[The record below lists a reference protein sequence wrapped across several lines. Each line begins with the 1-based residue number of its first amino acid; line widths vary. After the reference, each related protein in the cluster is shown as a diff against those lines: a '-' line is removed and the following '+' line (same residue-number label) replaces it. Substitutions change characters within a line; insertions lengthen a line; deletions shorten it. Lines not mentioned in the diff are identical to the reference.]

1 MADKLAVI
9 QSEKTVEELNNIS
22 ESVDKLVGSFNALIK
37 VSGEFKTGMSTPKDL
52 IESTK
57 ALNALYRENV
67 ANIKALEIANS
78 QLAAAKAKLVKLEQ
92 QQAQTAKVINTSTT
106 TQANG
111 VSQLAGAFDELNQK
125 YLAAKKNAMDMG
137 VQHGIASKQFT
148 DAVAV
153 ASKYGNAL
161 NQLDTAMRNYNSN
174 INKSTGGMLGIN
186 MQMQQVIR
194 EAPNFGMDLRLGIAA
209 LSNNLPYLA
218 DAISNVREQNKALKL
233 EFIQSA
239 KAAEAEAIA
248 KARATGAS
256 EARALAL
263 GAEARAQVMANYEA
277 MKSPSLMKQIA
288 SSIFNWQTMLVLGIT
303 VLVMYS
309 KEISEFIKNLGNANN
324 VMQVS
329 NDIRKGLV
337 EMQKEANR
345 NYATEQIHLKN
356 LVTSIK
362 NENLSKQQRLVAVK
376 ELQELYPKVFGNMTK
391 EEILSSN
398 LTKQYN
404 LLTEAIKAKTMA
416 SAIEGKMVDLQNTKL
431 ESELKTKEKIAEYT
445 TKAKALESGNS
456 DKIGVFEQLQDE
468 ARMAQMGIFVD
479 FNLGGKKGDLA
490 LAKAYRELAKKEIEA
505 FKAEREVV
513 NKSIEDLNKK
523 YQKNTKIGF
532 ISTPNTKEPKAKK
545 DNTKS
550 DADRANR
557 ESLEALKQQYKDQKD
572 AIENKYKLQLKAVE
586 DNIKL
591 AKDDPYLS
599 SVEKNQKQMEL
610 YNQMININKEY
621 YDKLIENAKDY
632 NSKAKLNPIAS
643 PNDFINTTD
652 FMTNR
657 DTEAQGYQTAQTG
670 LANQL
675 PEDAK
680 KDLDY
685 EVKLLELAQ
694 EKGFEEAKLV
704 VLGNQRITQREREYQ
719 LAILENQQK
728 VEAINKNTEQLN
740 LEKSALEKK
749 DKLTRDEKMRLEEI
763 NAILAKNTNEIA
775 LTNREIEN
783 LKTERLIEQL
793 RPIAD
798 IIKDTFRSMGLDKTA
813 DEFDSFYQAI
823 LNKNA
828 TFAEKFQESMEL
840 VGAFASD
847 MIAQQTEKT
856 IANLD
861 EQLKASQSATEQELG
876 FIQSRLDM
884 MNAIEDAT
892 KEQIAERNALE
903 DEARTIRE
911 QQLQKEKLIEA
922 QKARA
927 MQKAQA
933 QQTLI
938 AGFQAALLAYSSQLI
953 PGDPTSPIR
962 GAIASATTLEFAALQ
977 AALIMSKNPVPQYF
991 VGRKDGKEEIAWT
1004 QEKGREII
1012 TDRSGKIKSL
1022 GSDDGAVLTKLS
1034 AGDRVYTA
1042 SETAKILSEMEGMP
1056 KVGNELYRKIAKRD
1070 VSPIFIQNE
1079 KIDYDQ
1085 LAQKVGEKFEQVSKK
1100 YDKIAYFEDENGNMF
1115 SQKGGQFP
1123 VFRGKKRKQSIVINT
1138 PRNER
1143 N

>member
-1 MADKLAVI
+1 
-9 QSEKTVEELNNIS
+9 
-22 ESVDKLVGSFNALIK
+22 
-37 VSGEFKTGMSTPKDL
+37 
-52 IESTK
+52 
-57 ALNALYRENV
+57 
-67 ANIKALEIANS
+67 
-78 QLAAAKAKLVKLEQ
+78 
-92 QQAQTAKVINTSTT
+92 
-106 TQANG
+106 
-111 VSQLAGAFDELNQK
+111 
-125 YLAAKKNAMDMG
+125 
-137 VQHGIASKQFT
+137 
-148 DAVAV
+148 
-153 ASKYGNAL
+153 
-161 NQLDTAMRNYNSN
+161 
-174 INKSTGGMLGIN
+174 ML
-186 MQMQQVIR
+186 
-194 EAPNFGMDLRLGIAA
+194 
-209 LSNNLPYLA
+209 
-218 DAISNVREQNKALKL
+218 K
-233 EFIQSA
+233 
-239 KAAEAEAIA
+239 IA
-248 KARATGAS
+248 KA
-256 EARALAL
+256 
-263 GAEARAQVMANYEA
+263 Y
-277 MKSPSLMKQIA
+277 
-288 SSIFNWQTMLVLGIT
+288 
-303 VLVMYS
+303 Y
-309 KEISEFIKNLGNANN
+309 
-324 VMQVS
+324 
-329 NDIRKGLV
+329 V
-337 EMQKEANR
+337 EGQK
-345 NYATEQIHLKN
+345 
-356 LVTSIK
+356 
-362 NENLSKQQRLVAVK
+362 
-376 ELQELYPKVFGNMTK
+376 
-391 EEILSSN
+391 
-398 LTKQYN
+398 
-404 LLTEAIKAKTMA
+404 
-416 SAIEGKMVDLQNTKL
+416 IEGVD
-431 ESELKTKEKIAEYT
+431 KTKT
-445 TKAKALESGNS
+445 TKPKS
-456 DKIGVFEQLQDE
+456 D
-468 ARMAQMGIFVD
+468 
-479 FNLGGKKGDLA
+479 
-490 LAKAYRELAKKEIEA
+490 
-505 FKAEREVV
+505 
-513 NKSIEDLNKK
+513 
-523 YQKNTKIGF
+523 
-532 ISTPNTKEPKAKK
+532 
-545 DNTKS
+545 KS

-643 PNDFINTTD
+643 PNDFVNTTD

-719 LAILENQQK
+719 LAILENLQK
-728 VEAINKNTEQLN
+728 IEAINKNTEQLN

-798 IIKDTFRSMGLDKTA
+798 IIKDTFRSMGLSKTA

-847 MIAQQTEKT
+847 MIAQQTERT

-903 DEARTIRE
+903 DEARVIRE

-927 MQKAQA
+927 RQRASA
-933 QQTLI
+933 QQALI
-938 AGFQAALLAYSSQLI
+938 NGGLAATQTMAQLGFPLGVVPAALALAF
-953 PGDPTSPIR
+953 G
-962 GAIASATTLEFAALQ
+962 GLQ
-977 AALIMSKNPVPQYF
+977 AALIMSRNPVPKYF

-1056 KVGNELYRKIAKRD
+1056 QVGNELYRKIAKRD

-1079 KIDYDQ
+1079 KIDYEQ

>member
-9 QSEKTVEELNNIS
+9 QSQETINELNRIS
-22 ESVDKLVGSFNALIK
+22 DSVDKLIGSFNQLIE
-37 VSGEFKTGMSTPKDL
+37 VSGKFNKGMGTPKEL

-57 ALNALYRENV
+57 QLNALYSENV
-67 ANIKALEIANS
+67 ANIKALEIANN
-78 QLAAAKAKLVKLEQ
+78 QLASAKAKLVKLEQ
-92 QQAQTAKVINTSTT
+92 QQAQTAKVINTSTA
-106 TQANG
+106 TQAKG
-111 VSQLAGAFDELNQK
+111 ASQLAGAFDELNQK

-174 INKSTGGMLGIN
+174 INKSTGGMLGLN

-218 DAISNVREQNKALKL
+218 DAISNVREQNKAMKL
-233 EFIQSA
+233 EFTQSA
-239 KAAEAEAIA
+239 KAAEADAIA

-277 MKSPSLMKQIA
+277 MKSPSLMKQVA
-288 SSIFNWQTMLVLGIT
+288 ASIFNWQTLLILGIT
-303 VLVMYS
+303 LLVMYS
-309 KEISEFIKNLGNANN
+309 KEISEWAKNLGNANKAMKVSAEVTKDFN
-324 VMQVS
+324 EAKKEGHKNASQELASAKMLYFVMKDETVA
-329 NDIRKGLV
+329 RKDRL
-337 EMQKEANR
+337 EA
-345 NYATEQIHLKN
+345 AK
-356 LVTSIK
+356 K
-362 NENLSKQQRLVAVK
+362 
-376 ELQELYPKVFGNMTK
+376 LQELYPRIFGNMSQEQMLVGNTAKQYQELEKAIISAAIAEGIRNKISDATNKFLDK
-391 EEILSSN
+391 EEEN
-398 LTKQYN
+398 LKKVGNAKIELENAKNFQGQNRSRQIVTPMGAF
-404 LLTEAIKAKTMA
+404 TENVPKEELINNANNKLK
-416 SAIEGKMVDLQNTKL
+416 IERDARQKDINDYRSYVNGM
-431 ESELKTKEKIAEYT
+431 LKI
-445 TKAKALESGNS
+445 
-456 DKIGVFEQLQDE
+456 
-468 ARMAQMGIFVD
+468 
-479 FNLGGKKGDLA
+479 
-490 LAKAYRELAKKEIEA
+490 AKAYYVEGQKIEGVDKTKTAKP
-505 FKAEREVV
+505 
-513 NKSIEDLNKK
+513 KSD
-523 YQKNTKIGF
+523 
-532 ISTPNTKEPKAKK
+532 
-545 DNTKS
+545 KS

-621 YDKLIENAKDY
+621 YDKLIQNAKDY

-643 PNDFINTTD
+643 PNDFVNTTD

-719 LAILENQQK
+719 LAILENLQK
-728 VEAINKNTEQLN
+728 IEAINKNTEQLN

-763 NAILAKNTNEIA
+763 NAILAENTNEIA

-783 LKTERLIEQL
+783 IKTERLIEQL
-793 RPIAD
+793 RPIAN

-813 DEFDSFYQAI
+813 DEFDSFYQTI

-847 MIAQQTEKT
+847 MIAQQTERT

-927 MQKAQA
+927 QQRASA
-933 QQTLI
+933 QQALI
-938 AGFQAALLAYSSQLI
+938 NGGLAATQTMAQLGFPLGVVPAALALAF
-953 PGDPTSPIR
+953 G
-962 GAIASATTLEFAALQ
+962 GLQ

-991 VGRKDGKEEIAWT
+991 VGRKDGKEEVAWT

-1056 KVGNELYRKIAKRD
+1056 KVGSELYRKIAKRD

-1079 KIDYDQ
+1079 SIDYDQ

-1100 YDKIAYFEDENGNMF
+1100 YDKIAYFEDEKGNMF

-1123 VFRGKKRKQSIVINT
+1123 VFRGKKRKRSIVINT

>member
-1 MADKLAVI
+1 MDKLAVI
-9 QSEKTVEELNNIS
+9 QSEATKAELEEIS
-22 ESVDKLVGSFNALIK
+22 KSVDKLIGSFNQLIE
-37 VSGEFKTGMSTPKDL
+37 VSGKFNKGMGTPKEL
-52 IESTK
+52 IDSTK
-57 ALNALYRENV
+57 ELNALYRENV
-67 ANIKALEIANS
+67 KNIKALEIANS
-78 QLAAAKAKLVKLEQ
+78 QLASAKAKLVKLEQ
-92 QQAQTAKVINTSTT
+92 QQAQTAKVINTSTA
-106 TQANG
+106 TQAKG
-111 VSQLAGAFDELNQK
+111 AYQLAGAFDELNQK

-137 VQHGIASKQFT
+137 VQHGIASNQFT

-174 INKSTGGMLGIN
+174 INKSTGGMLGLN

-218 DAISNVREQNKALKL
+218 DAISNVREQNKAMKL
-233 EFIQSA
+233 EFTQSA
-239 KAAEAEAIA
+239 KAAELDAIA
-248 KARATGAS
+248 KAKATGAS

-277 MKSPSLMKQIA
+277 MKSPSLMKQVA
-288 SSIFNWQTMLVLGIT
+288 ASIFNWQTLLVLGIT

-309 KEISEFIKNLGNANN
+309 KEISEW
-324 VMQVS
+324 S
-329 NDIRKGLV
+329 
-337 EMQKEANR
+337 
-345 NYATEQIHLKN
+345 KN
-356 LVTSIK
+356 LVNANKAMKVSAEVTKDFNDAKKEGHK
-362 NENLSKQQRLVAVK
+362 NASQELASAKMLYFVMKDETVARKDRLEAAK
-376 ELQELYPKVFGNMTK
+376 KLQELYPRIFGNMSQEQMLVGNTAKQYQELEKAIISAAIAEGIRNKISDATNKFLDK
-391 EEILSSN
+391 EEEN
-398 LTKQYN
+398 LKKVGNAKIELENAKNFQGQNRSRQIVTQMGAF
-404 LLTEAIKAKTMA
+404 TENVPKEELINNANNKLKIERDARQKDINDYRSYVNGMLKIARAYYVEGQK
-416 SAIEGKMVDLQNTKL
+416 IEGVD
-431 ESELKTKEKIAEYT
+431 KTKT
-445 TKAKALESGNS
+445 AKPKS
-456 DKIGVFEQLQDE
+456 D
-468 ARMAQMGIFVD
+468 
-479 FNLGGKKGDLA
+479 
-490 LAKAYRELAKKEIEA
+490 
-505 FKAEREVV
+505 
-513 NKSIEDLNKK
+513 
-523 YQKNTKIGF
+523 
-532 ISTPNTKEPKAKK
+532 
-545 DNTKS
+545 KS

-610 YNQMININKEY
+610 YSQMININKEY

-643 PNDFINTTD
+643 PNDFVNTTD

-694 EKGFEEAKLV
+694 EKGFEEAKLA

-719 LAILENQQK
+719 LAILENLQK

-763 NAILAKNTNEIA
+763 NAILAKNTNEIE

-798 IIKDTFRSMGLDKTA
+798 IIKDTFRSMGLGKTA
-813 DEFDSFYQAI
+813 DEFDSFYQTI

-847 MIAQQTEKT
+847 MIAQQTERT
-856 IANLD
+856 IASLD

-903 DEARTIRE
+903 DEARVIRE
-911 QQLQKEKLIEA
+911 QQLQKEKLIGA

-933 QQTLI
+933 QQALI
-938 AGFQAALLAYSSQLI
+938 AGFQAAILAYSSQLI

-962 GAIASATTLEFAALQ
+962 GAIASAATLGFAALQ

-1034 AGDRVYTA
+1034 AGDIVYTA

-1123 VFRGKKRKQSIVINT
+1123 IFRGKKRKQSIVINT

>member
-9 QSEKTVEELNNIS
+9 QSEKTVEELGKIS
-22 ESVDKLVGSFNALIK
+22 ESVDNLIGSFNKLIE
-37 VSGEFKTGMSTPKDL
+37 VSGKFNKGMGTPKEL
-52 IESTK
+52 IDSTK
-57 ALNALYRENV
+57 ELNALYRENV
-67 ANIKALEIANS
+67 KNIKALEIANS
-78 QLAAAKAKLVKLEQ
+78 QLASAKAKLVKLEE
-92 QQAQTAKVINTSTT
+92 QQAQTAKVINTSTA
-106 TQANG
+106 TQAKG
-111 VSQLAGAFDELNQK
+111 ASQLAGAFDELNQK

-174 INKSTGGMLGIN
+174 INKSTGGMLGLN

-218 DAISNVREQNKALKL
+218 DAISNVREQNKAMKL
-233 EFIQSA
+233 EFTQSA
-239 KAAEAEAIA
+239 KAAELDAIA
-248 KARATGAS
+248 KAKATGAS

-277 MKSPSLMKQIA
+277 MKSPSLMKQVA
-288 SSIFNWQTMLVLGIT
+288 ASIFNWQTMLVLGIT

-309 KEISEFIKNLGNANN
+309 KEISEWAKNLGNANKAMKVSSEVTKDFN
-324 VMQVS
+324 EAKKEGHKNASQELASAKMLYFVMKDETVA
-329 NDIRKGLV
+329 RKDRL
-337 EMQKEANR
+337 EA
-345 NYATEQIHLKN
+345 AK
-356 LVTSIK
+356 K
-362 NENLSKQQRLVAVK
+362 
-376 ELQELYPKVFGNMTK
+376 LQELYPRIFGNMSQEQMLVSNTAKQYQELEKAIISAAIAEGIRNKISEATNKFLDK
-391 EEILSSN
+391 EEEN
-398 LTKQYN
+398 LKKVGNQKIRVENAKKMGDVTFSGQGETGDITVT
-404 LLTEAIKAKTMA
+404 TEYRVSREENALNDLRKARQKDKDNYTNYVNGM
-416 SAIEGKMVDLQNTKL
+416 
-431 ESELKTKEKIAEYT
+431 LKI
-445 TKAKALESGNS
+445 
-456 DKIGVFEQLQDE
+456 
-468 ARMAQMGIFVD
+468 
-479 FNLGGKKGDLA
+479 
-490 LAKAYRELAKKEIEA
+490 AKAYYVEGQKIEGVDKTKTAKP
-505 FKAEREVV
+505 
-513 NKSIEDLNKK
+513 KSD
-523 YQKNTKIGF
+523 
-532 ISTPNTKEPKAKK
+532 
-545 DNTKS
+545 KS

-643 PNDFINTTD
+643 PNDFVNTTD

-719 LAILENQQK
+719 LAILENLQK
-728 VEAINKNTEQLN
+728 VEALDKNNQQLN

-793 RPIAD
+793 TPIAD

-813 DEFDSFYQAI
+813 DEFDSFYQTI

-847 MIAQQTEKT
+847 MIAQQTERT

-911 QQLQKEKLIEA
+911 QQLQKEKLIGA

-933 QQTLI
+933 QQALI
-938 AGFQAALLAYSSQLI
+938 AGFQAAILAYSSQLI

-962 GAIASATTLEFAALQ
+962 AAIASATTLGFAALQ

-991 VGRKDGKEEIAWT
+991 VGRKDGKEEVAWT

-1056 KVGNELYRKIAKRD
+1056 KVGSELYRKIAKRD

-1079 KIDYDQ
+1079 SIDYDQ

-1100 YDKIAYFEDENGNMF
+1100 YDKIAYFEDEKGNMF

-1123 VFRGKKRKQSIVINT
+1123 VFRGKKRKQSIVINI

>member
-9 QSEKTVEELNNIS
+9 NSQETINELNSIS
-22 ESVDKLVGSFNALIK
+22 NSVDKLIGSFNQLIE
-37 VSGEFKTGMSTPKDL
+37 VSGKFNKGMGTPKEL
-52 IESTK
+52 IDSTK
-57 ALNALYRENV
+57 ELNALYRENV
-67 ANIKALEIANS
+67 KNIKALEIANS
-78 QLAAAKAKLVKLEQ
+78 QLASAKAKLVKLEQ
-92 QQAQTAKVINTSTT
+92 QQAQTAKVINTSTA
-106 TQANG
+106 TQAKG
-111 VSQLAGAFDELNQK
+111 ASQLAGAFDELNQK

-174 INKSTGGMLGIN
+174 INKSTGGMLGLN

-218 DAISNVREQNKALKL
+218 DAISNVREQNKAMKL
-233 EFIQSA
+233 EFTQSA
-239 KAAEAEAIA
+239 KAAEADAIA

-277 MKSPSLMKQIA
+277 MKSPSLMKQVA
-288 SSIFNWQTMLVLGIT
+288 ASIFNWQTLLILGIT

-309 KEISEFIKNLGNANN
+309 KEISEWAKNLGNANKAMKVSAEVTKDFN
-324 VMQVS
+324 EAKKEGHKNASQELASAKMLYFVMKDETVA
-329 NDIRKGLV
+329 RKDRL
-337 EMQKEANR
+337 EA
-345 NYATEQIHLKN
+345 AK
-356 LVTSIK
+356 K
-362 NENLSKQQRLVAVK
+362 
-376 ELQELYPKVFGNMTK
+376 LQELYPRIFGNMSQEQMLVSNTAKQYQELEKAIISAAIAEGIRNKISEATNKFLDK
-391 EEILSSN
+391 EEEN
-398 LTKQYN
+398 LKKVGNAKIELENAKNFQGQNRSRQIVTPMGAF
-404 LLTEAIKAKTMA
+404 TENVPKEELINNANNKLK
-416 SAIEGKMVDLQNTKL
+416 IERDARQKDKDNYTNYVNGM
-431 ESELKTKEKIAEYT
+431 LKI
-445 TKAKALESGNS
+445 
-456 DKIGVFEQLQDE
+456 
-468 ARMAQMGIFVD
+468 
-479 FNLGGKKGDLA
+479 
-490 LAKAYRELAKKEIEA
+490 AKAYYVEGQKIEGVD
-505 FKAEREVV
+505 KTKTTKP
-513 NKSIEDLNKK
+513 KSD
-523 YQKNTKIGF
+523 
-532 ISTPNTKEPKAKK
+532 
-545 DNTKS
+545 KS

-643 PNDFINTTD
+643 PNDFVNTTD

-719 LAILENQQK
+719 LAILENLQK
-728 VEAINKNTEQLN
+728 IEAINKNTEQLN

-793 RPIAD
+793 TPIAD

-813 DEFDSFYQAI
+813 DEFDSFYQTI

-847 MIAQQTEKT
+847 MIAQQTERT

-903 DEARTIRE
+903 DEARVIRE

-927 MQKAQA
+927 QQRASA
-933 QQTLI
+933 QQALI
-938 AGFQAALLAYSSQLI
+938 NGGLAATQTMAQLGFPLGVVPAALALAF
-953 PGDPTSPIR
+953 G
-962 GAIASATTLEFAALQ
+962 GLQ
-977 AALIMSKNPVPQYF
+977 AALIMSRNPVPKYF

-1056 KVGNELYRKIAKRD
+1056 QVGNELYRKIAKRD

-1079 KIDYDQ
+1079 KIDYEQ

-1100 YDKIAYFEDENGNMF
+1100 YDKIAYFEDEKGNMF

>member
-9 QSEKTVEELNNIS
+9 QSEATKAELEEIS
-22 ESVDKLVGSFNALIK
+22 KSVDKLIGSFNQLIE
-37 VSGEFKTGMSTPKDL
+37 VSGKFNKGMGTPKEL

-57 ALNALYRENV
+57 QLNALYRENV
-67 ANIKALEIANS
+67 ANIKALEIANN
-78 QLAAAKAKLVKLEQ
+78 QLASAKAKLVKLEQ
-92 QQAQTAKVINTSTT
+92 QQAQTAKVINTSTA

-174 INKSTGGMLGIN
+174 INKSTGGMLGLN

-218 DAISNVREQNKALKL
+218 DAISNVREQNKAMKL
-233 EFIQSA
+233 EFTQSA
-239 KAAEAEAIA
+239 KAAELDAIA
-248 KARATGAS
+248 KAKATGAS

-277 MKSPSLMKQIA
+277 MKSPSLMKQIT
-288 SSIFNWQTMLVLGIT
+288 SSIFNWQIMLILGIT

-309 KEISEFIKNLGNANN
+309 KEISEWAKNLGNANKAMKVSAEVTKDFN
-324 VMQVS
+324 DAKKEGHKNASQELASAKMLYFVMKDETVA
-329 NDIRKGLV
+329 RKDRL
-337 EMQKEANR
+337 EA
-345 NYATEQIHLKN
+345 AK
-356 LVTSIK
+356 K
-362 NENLSKQQRLVAVK
+362 
-376 ELQELYPKVFGNMTK
+376 LQELYPRIFGNMSQEQMLVGNTAKQYQELEKAIISAAIAEGIRNKISDATNKFLDK
-391 EEILSSN
+391 EEEN
-398 LTKQYN
+398 LKKVGNAKIRVENAKKMGDVTFSGQGETGDITVT
-404 LLTEAIKAKTMA
+404 TEYR
-416 SAIEGKMVDLQNTKL
+416 VDR
-431 ESELKTKEKIAEYT
+431 EE
-445 TKAKALESGNS
+445 KALNDLRKARQK
-456 DKIGVFEQLQDE
+456 DKDNYTNYVNGMLKI
-468 ARMAQMGIFVD
+468 
-479 FNLGGKKGDLA
+479 
-490 LAKAYRELAKKEIEA
+490 AKAYYVEGQKIEGVDKTKTAKP
-505 FKAEREVV
+505 
-513 NKSIEDLNKK
+513 KSD
-523 YQKNTKIGF
+523 
-532 ISTPNTKEPKAKK
+532 
-545 DNTKS
+545 KS

-643 PNDFINTTD
+643 PNDFVNTTD

-719 LAILENQQK
+719 LAILENLQK
-728 VEAINKNTEQLN
+728 IEAINKNTEQLN

-763 NAILAKNTNEIA
+763 NAILAENTNEVI
-775 LTNREIEN
+775 LTNKELEN
-783 LKTERLIEQL
+783 LKLERLIEQL
-793 RPIAD
+793 TPIAD

-813 DEFDSFYQAI
+813 DEFDSFYQTI

-847 MIAQQTEKT
+847 MIAQQTERT

-927 MQKAQA
+927 QQRASA
-933 QQTLI
+933 QQALI
-938 AGFQAALLAYSSQLI
+938 NGGLAATQTMAQLGFPLGVVPAALALAF
-953 PGDPTSPIR
+953 G
-962 GAIASATTLEFAALQ
+962 GLQ
-977 AALIMSKNPVPQYF
+977 AALIMSRNPVPQYF
-991 VGRKDGKEEIAWT
+991 VGRKDGKEEVAWT

-1070 VSPIFIQNE
+1070 VSPIFIKNE
-1079 KIDYDQ
+1079 SIDYDQ

-1123 VFRGKKRKQSIVINT
+1123 IFRGKKRKQSIVINT

>member
-9 QSEKTVEELNNIS
+9 QSEATKSELEEIS
-22 ESVDKLVGSFNALIK
+22 KSVDKLIGSFNQLIE
-37 VSGEFKTGMSTPKDL
+37 VSGKFNKGMGTPKEL

-57 ALNALYRENV
+57 QLNALYRENV

-78 QLAAAKAKLVKLEQ
+78 QLASAKAKLVKLEQ
-92 QQAQTAKVINTSTT
+92 QQAQTAKVINTSTA
-106 TQANG
+106 TQAKG
-111 VSQLAGAFDELNQK
+111 AYQLAGAFDELNQK

-174 INKSTGGMLGIN
+174 INKSTGGMLGLN
-186 MQMQQVIR
+186 REMQQVIR

-218 DAISNVREQNKALKL
+218 DAISNVREQNKAMKL
-233 EFIQSA
+233 EFTQSA
-239 KAAEAEAIA
+239 KAAELDAIA
-248 KARATGAS
+248 KAKATGAS

-277 MKSPSLMKQIA
+277 MKSPSLMKQVA
-288 SSIFNWQTMLVLGIT
+288 ASIFNWQTMLVLGIT

-309 KEISEFIKNLGNANN
+309 KEISEWAKNLGNANKAMKVSAEVTKDFN
-324 VMQVS
+324 EAKKEGHKNASQELASAKMLYFVMKDETVA
-329 NDIRKGLV
+329 RKDRL
-337 EMQKEANR
+337 EA
-345 NYATEQIHLKN
+345 AK
-356 LVTSIK
+356 K
-362 NENLSKQQRLVAVK
+362 
-376 ELQELYPKVFGNMTK
+376 LQELYPRIFGNMSQEQMLVSNTAKQYQELEKAIISAAIAEGIRNKISDATNKFLDK
-391 EEILSSN
+391 EEEN
-398 LTKQYN
+398 LKKVGNAKIELENAKNFQGQNRSRQIVTPMGAF
-404 LLTEAIKAKTMA
+404 TENVPKEELINNANNKLK
-416 SAIEGKMVDLQNTKL
+416 IERDARQKDINDYRSYVNGM
-431 ESELKTKEKIAEYT
+431 LKI
-445 TKAKALESGNS
+445 
-456 DKIGVFEQLQDE
+456 
-468 ARMAQMGIFVD
+468 
-479 FNLGGKKGDLA
+479 
-490 LAKAYRELAKKEIEA
+490 AKAYYVEGQKIEGVDKTKPKKP
-505 FKAEREVV
+505 
-513 NKSIEDLNKK
+513 KSD
-523 YQKNTKIGF
+523 
-532 ISTPNTKEPKAKK
+532 
-545 DNTKS
+545 KS

-632 NSKAKLNPIAS
+632 NAKAKLNPIAS
-643 PNDFINTTD
+643 PNDFVNTTD

-719 LAILENQQK
+719 LAILENLQK
-728 VEAINKNTEQLN
+728 IEAINKNTEQLN
-740 LEKSALEKK
+740 LEKSALEGK

-763 NAILAKNTNEIA
+763 NAILAENTNEVI
-775 LTNREIEN
+775 LTNQELEN
-783 LKTERLIEQL
+783 LKLERLIEQL

-798 IIKDTFRSMGLDKTA
+798 IIKDTFRSMGLSKTA
-813 DEFDSFYQAI
+813 DEFDSFYQTI

-847 MIAQQTEKT
+847 MIAQQTERT

-927 MQKAQA
+927 KQRASA
-933 QQTLI
+933 QQALI
-938 AGFQAALLAYSSQLI
+938 NGGLAATQTMAQLGFPLGVVPAALALAF
-953 PGDPTSPIR
+953 G
-962 GAIASATTLEFAALQ
+962 GLQ
-977 AALIMSKNPVPQYF
+977 AALIMSRNPVPKYF
-991 VGRKDGKEEIAWT
+991 VGRKDGKEEVAWT

-1079 KIDYDQ
+1079 SIDYDQ

-1100 YDKIAYFEDENGNMF
+1100 YDKEHIFELNGMIY
-1115 SQKGGQFP
+1115 SQKGGQYP
-1123 VFRGKKRKQSIVINT
+1123 ICIGRAKKSTINVNVN
-1138 PRNER
+1138 RNVR

>member
-9 QSEKTVEELNNIS
+9 QSEATKAELEEIS
-22 ESVDKLVGSFNALIK
+22 KSVDKLIGSFKALIE
-37 VSGEFKTGMSTPKDL
+37 VSGKFNKGMGTPKEL

-57 ALNALYRENV
+57 QLNALYRENV
-67 ANIKALEIANS
+67 ANIKALEIANN
-78 QLAAAKAKLVKLEQ
+78 QLASAKAKLVKLEQ
-92 QQAQTAKVINTSTT
+92 QQAQTAKVINTSTA
-106 TQANG
+106 TQAKG
-111 VSQLAGAFDELNQK
+111 ASQLAGAFDELNQK

-174 INKSTGGMLGIN
+174 INKSTGGMLGLN

-218 DAISNVREQNKALKL
+218 DAISNVREQNKAMKL
-233 EFIQSA
+233 EFTQSA
-239 KAAEAEAIA
+239 KAAELDAIA
-248 KARATGAS
+248 KAKATGAS

-277 MKSPSLMKQIA
+277 MKSPSLMKQVA
-288 SSIFNWQTMLVLGIT
+288 ASIFNWQTMLVLGIT

-309 KEISEFIKNLGNANN
+309 KEISEWAKNLGNANKAMKVSAEVTKDFN
-324 VMQVS
+324 DAKKEGHKNASQELASAKMLYFVMKDETVA
-329 NDIRKGLV
+329 RKDRL
-337 EMQKEANR
+337 EA
-345 NYATEQIHLKN
+345 AK
-356 LVTSIK
+356 K
-362 NENLSKQQRLVAVK
+362 
-376 ELQELYPKVFGNMTK
+376 LQELYPRIFGNMSQEQMLVGNTAKQYQELEKAIISAAIAEGIRNKISDATNKFLDK
-391 EEILSSN
+391 EEEN
-398 LTKQYN
+398 LKKVGNAKIRVENAKKMGDVTFSGQGETSDITVT
-404 LLTEAIKAKTMA
+404 TEYRV
-416 SAIEGKMVDLQNTKL
+416 SRE
-431 ESELKTKEKIAEYT
+431 E
-445 TKAKALESGNS
+445 KALNDLRKARQK
-456 DKIGVFEQLQDE
+456 DKDNYTNYVNGMLKI
-468 ARMAQMGIFVD
+468 
-479 FNLGGKKGDLA
+479 
-490 LAKAYRELAKKEIEA
+490 AKAYYVEGQKIEGVD
-505 FKAEREVV
+505 KTKPT
-513 NKSIEDLNKK
+513 KSKSD
-523 YQKNTKIGF
+523 
-532 ISTPNTKEPKAKK
+532 
-545 DNTKS
+545 KS

-643 PNDFINTTD
+643 PNDFVNTTD

-719 LAILENQQK
+719 LAILENLQK
-728 VEAINKNTEQLN
+728 IEAINKNTEQLN

-763 NAILAKNTNEIA
+763 NAILAKNTNEVI
-775 LTNREIEN
+775 LTNKELEN
-783 LKTERLIEQL
+783 LKLERLIEQL
-793 RPIAD
+793 TPIAD
-798 IIKDTFRSMGLDKTA
+798 IIKDTFRSMGLSKTA

-847 MIAQQTEKT
+847 MIAQQTERT

-927 MQKAQA
+927 KQRASA
-933 QQTLI
+933 QQALI
-938 AGFQAALLAYSSQLI
+938 NGGLAATQTMAQLGFPLGVVPAALALAF
-953 PGDPTSPIR
+953 G
-962 GAIASATTLEFAALQ
+962 GLQ
-977 AALIMSKNPVPQYF
+977 AALIMSRNPVPKYF
-991 VGRKDGKEEIAWT
+991 VGRKDGKEEVAWT

-1079 KIDYDQ
+1079 SIDYDQ

-1100 YDKIAYFEDENGNMF
+1100 YDKIAYFEDEKGNMF

>member
-9 QSEKTVEELNNIS
+9 QSEATKAELEEIS
-22 ESVDKLVGSFNALIK
+22 KSVDKLIGSFNTLIE
-37 VSGEFKTGMSTPKDL
+37 VSGKFNKGMGTPKEL

-67 ANIKALEIANS
+67 ANIKALEIANN
-78 QLAAAKAKLVKLEQ
+78 QLASAKAKLVKLEQ
-92 QQAQTAKVINTSTT
+92 QQAQTAKVINTSTA
-106 TQANG
+106 TQAKG
-111 VSQLAGAFDELNQK
+111 ASQLAGAFDELNQK

-174 INKSTGGMLGIN
+174 INKSTGGMLGLN

-218 DAISNVREQNKALKL
+218 DAISNVREQNKAMKL
-233 EFIQSA
+233 EFTQSA
-239 KAAEAEAIA
+239 KAAELDAIA
-248 KARATGAS
+248 KAKATGAS

-277 MKSPSLMKQIA
+277 MKSPSLMKQIT

-309 KEISEFIKNLGNANN
+309 KEISEWAKNLGNANKAMKVSAEVTKDFN
-324 VMQVS
+324 EAKKEGHKNASQELASAKMLYFVMKDETVA
-329 NDIRKGLV
+329 RKDRL
-337 EMQKEANR
+337 EA
-345 NYATEQIHLKN
+345 AK
-356 LVTSIK
+356 K
-362 NENLSKQQRLVAVK
+362 
-376 ELQELYPKVFGNMTK
+376 LQELYPRIFGNMSQEQMLVGNTAKQYQELEKAIISAAIAEGIRNKISDATNKFLDK
-391 EEILSSN
+391 EEEN
-398 LTKQYN
+398 LKKVGNAKIRVENAKKMGDVTFSGQGETGDITVT
-404 LLTEAIKAKTMA
+404 TEYRV
-416 SAIEGKMVDLQNTKL
+416 SRE
-431 ESELKTKEKIAEYT
+431 E
-445 TKAKALESGNS
+445 KALNDLRKARQK
-456 DKIGVFEQLQDE
+456 DKDNYTNYVNGMLKI
-468 ARMAQMGIFVD
+468 
-479 FNLGGKKGDLA
+479 
-490 LAKAYRELAKKEIEA
+490 AKAYYVEGQKIEGVDKTKTAKP
-505 FKAEREVV
+505 
-513 NKSIEDLNKK
+513 KSD
-523 YQKNTKIGF
+523 
-532 ISTPNTKEPKAKK
+532 
-545 DNTKS
+545 KS

-610 YNQMININKEY
+610 YSQMININKEY

-632 NSKAKLNPIAS
+632 NAKAKLNPIAS
-643 PNDFINTTD
+643 PNDFVNTTD

-694 EKGFEEAKLV
+694 QKGFEEAKLD

-728 VEAINKNTEQLN
+728 IEAINKNTEQLN
-740 LEKSALEKK
+740 LEKSALEEK

-763 NAILAKNTNEIA
+763 NAILAENTNEVI
-775 LTNREIEN
+775 LTNQELEN
-783 LKTERLIEQL
+783 LKLERLIEQL

-813 DEFDSFYQAI
+813 DEFDSFYQTI

-847 MIAQQTEKT
+847 MIAQQTERT

-911 QQLQKEKLIEA
+911 QQLQREKLIEA

-927 MQKAQA
+927 QQRASA
-933 QQTLI
+933 QQALI
-938 AGFQAALLAYSSQLI
+938 NGGLAATKTMAQLGYPLGVVPAAVALAF
-953 PGDPTSPIR
+953 G
-962 GAIASATTLEFAALQ
+962 GLQ
-977 AALIMSKNPVPQYF
+977 AALIMSRNPVPKYF
-991 VGRKDGKEEIAWT
+991 VGRKDGKEEVAWT

-1056 KVGNELYRKIAKRD
+1056 KVGSELYRKIAKRD

-1079 KIDYDQ
+1079 SIDYDQ

-1100 YDKIAYFEDENGNMF
+1100 YDKIAYFEDEKGNMF

>member
-9 QSEKTVEELNNIS
+9 QSQETINELNEIS
-22 ESVDKLVGSFNALIK
+22 NSVDKLIGSFNQLIE
-37 VSGEFKTGMSTPKDL
+37 VSGKFNKGMGTPKEL

-57 ALNALYRENV
+57 QLNALYRENV
-67 ANIKALEIANS
+67 KNIKALEIANS
-78 QLAAAKAKLVKLEQ
+78 QLASAKAKLVKLEQ
-92 QQAQTAKVINTSTT
+92 QQAQTAKVINTSTA
-106 TQANG
+106 TQAKG
-111 VSQLAGAFDELNQK
+111 ASQLAGAFDELNQK

-174 INKSTGGMLGIN
+174 INKSTGGMLGLN

-218 DAISNVREQNKALKL
+218 DAISNVREQNKAMKL
-233 EFIQSA
+233 EFTQSA
-239 KAAEAEAIA
+239 KAAELDAIA
-248 KARATGAS
+248 KAKATGAS

-277 MKSPSLMKQIA
+277 MKSPSLMKQVA
-288 SSIFNWQTMLVLGIT
+288 ASIFNWQTLLVLGIT

-309 KEISEFIKNLGNANN
+309 KEISEWAKNLGNANKAMKVSAEVTKDFN
-324 VMQVS
+324 DAKKEGHKNASQELASAKMLYFVMKDETVA
-329 NDIRKGLV
+329 RKDRL
-337 EMQKEANR
+337 EA
-345 NYATEQIHLKN
+345 AK
-356 LVTSIK
+356 K
-362 NENLSKQQRLVAVK
+362 
-376 ELQELYPKVFGNMTK
+376 LQELYPRIFGNMSQEQMLVGNTA
-391 EEILSSN
+391 
-398 LTKQYN
+398 KQYQE
-404 LLTEAIKAKTMA
+404 LEKAII
-416 SAIEGKMVDLQNTKL
+416 SAAIAEGIRN
-431 ESELKTKEKIAEYT
+431 KIAEAT
-445 TKAKALESGNS
+445 AKFLDKETENLKKVGNAKIELENAKNFQGQNRSRQIVTPMGAFTENVPKEELINNANNKL
-456 DKIGVFEQLQDE
+456 KIERD
-468 ARMAQMGIFVD
+468 ARQKDINDYRSYVNGMLKI
-479 FNLGGKKGDLA
+479 
-490 LAKAYRELAKKEIEA
+490 AKAYYVEGQKIEGVD
-505 FKAEREVV
+505 KTKTTKP
-513 NKSIEDLNKK
+513 KSD
-523 YQKNTKIGF
+523 
-532 ISTPNTKEPKAKK
+532 
-545 DNTKS
+545 KS

-621 YDKLIENAKDY
+621 YDKLIQNAKDY

-643 PNDFINTTD
+643 PNDFVNTTD

-719 LAILENQQK
+719 LAILENLQK
-728 VEAINKNTEQLN
+728 IEAINKNTEQLN

-763 NAILAKNTNEIA
+763 NAILAKNTNEVI
-775 LTNREIEN
+775 LTNKELEN
-783 LKTERLIEQL
+783 LKLERLIEQL
-793 RPIAD
+793 TPIAD
-798 IIKDTFRSMGLDKTA
+798 IIKDTFRSMGLGKTA
-813 DEFDSFYQAI
+813 DEFDSFYQTI

-847 MIAQQTEKT
+847 MIAQQTERT

-927 MQKAQA
+927 QQRASA
-933 QQTLI
+933 QQALI
-938 AGFQAALLAYSSQLI
+938 NGGLAATQTMARLGFPFGVVPAALALAF
-953 PGDPTSPIR
+953 G
-962 GAIASATTLEFAALQ
+962 GLQ
-977 AALIMSKNPVPQYF
+977 AALIMSRNPVPQYF
-991 VGRKDGKEEIAWT
+991 VGRKDGKEEVAWT

-1070 VSPIFIQNE
+1070 VSPIFIQNGS
-1079 KIDYDQ
+1079 IDYDQ

-1100 YDKIAYFEDENGNMF
+1100 YDKIAYFEDEKGNMF

>member
-9 QSEKTVEELNNIS
+9 QSEATKAELEEIS
-22 ESVDKLVGSFNALIK
+22 KSVDKLIGSFNTLIE
-37 VSGEFKTGMSTPKDL
+37 VSGKFNKGMGTPKEL
-52 IESTK
+52 IDSTK
-57 ALNALYRENV
+57 ELNALYRENV
-67 ANIKALEIANS
+67 KNIKALEIANS
-78 QLAAAKAKLVKLEQ
+78 QLASAKAKLVKLEQ
-92 QQAQTAKVINTSTT
+92 QQAQTAKVINTSTA
-106 TQANG
+106 TQAKG
-111 VSQLAGAFDELNQK
+111 ASQLAGAFDELNQK

-174 INKSTGGMLGIN
+174 INKSTGGMLGLN

-218 DAISNVREQNKALKL
+218 DAISNVREQNKAMKL
-233 EFIQSA
+233 EFTQSA
-239 KAAEAEAIA
+239 KAAELDAIA
-248 KARATGAS
+248 KAKATGAS

-277 MKSPSLMKQIA
+277 VKSPSLMKQVA
-288 SSIFNWQTMLVLGIT
+288 ASIFNWQTMLVLGIT

-309 KEISEFIKNLGNANN
+309 KEISEWTKNLWNANKAMKVSAEVTKDFN
-324 VMQVS
+324 EAKKEGHKNASQELASAKMLYFVMKDETVA
-329 NDIRKGLV
+329 RKDRL
-337 EMQKEANR
+337 EA
-345 NYATEQIHLKN
+345 AK
-356 LVTSIK
+356 K
-362 NENLSKQQRLVAVK
+362 
-376 ELQELYPKVFGNMTK
+376 LQELYPRIFGNMSQEQMLVGNTAKQYQELEKAIISAAIAEGIRNKISEATNKFLDK
-391 EEILSSN
+391 EEEN
-398 LTKQYN
+398 LKKVGNQKIRVENAKKMGDVTFSGQGETGDITVT
-404 LLTEAIKAKTMA
+404 TEYRV
-416 SAIEGKMVDLQNTKL
+416 SRE
-431 ESELKTKEKIAEYT
+431 E
-445 TKAKALESGNS
+445 KALNDLRKARQK
-456 DKIGVFEQLQDE
+456 DKDNYTNYVNGMLKI
-468 ARMAQMGIFVD
+468 
-479 FNLGGKKGDLA
+479 
-490 LAKAYRELAKKEIEA
+490 AKAYYVEGQKIEGVDKTKTAKP
-505 FKAEREVV
+505 
-513 NKSIEDLNKK
+513 KSD
-523 YQKNTKIGF
+523 
-532 ISTPNTKEPKAKK
+532 
-545 DNTKS
+545 KS

-643 PNDFINTTD
+643 PNDFVNTTD

-728 VEAINKNTEQLN
+728 IEAINKNTEQLN

-763 NAILAKNTNEIA
+763 NAILAENTNEIA

-793 RPIAD
+793 TPIAN

-813 DEFDSFYQAI
+813 DEFDSFYQTI

-828 TFAEKFQESMEL
+828 TFAEKFKESMEL

-847 MIAQQTEKT
+847 MIAQQTERT

-927 MQKAQA
+927 QQRASA
-933 QQTLI
+933 QQALI
-938 AGFQAALLAYSSQLI
+938 NGGLAATQTMAQLGFPLGVVPAALALAF
-953 PGDPTSPIR
+953 G
-962 GAIASATTLEFAALQ
+962 GLQ
-977 AALIMSKNPVPQYF
+977 AALIMSRNPVPKYF
-991 VGRKDGKEEIAWT
+991 VGRKDGKEEVAWT

-1056 KVGNELYRKIAKRD
+1056 KVGSELYRKIAKRD

-1079 KIDYDQ
+1079 SIDYDQ

-1100 YDKIAYFEDENGNMF
+1100 YDKIAYFEDEKGNMF

>member
-1 MADKLAVI
+1 MKSKYITLSIALCSILGVSSCDSYLDINPKQVLDQNILNKPSDIEGFVTAAYARMCEMGSLDSSPYMYWWSGSMRSDDCYKGGGGVADA
-9 QSEKTVEELNNIS
+9 
-22 ESVDKLVGSFNALIK
+22 VGSFGNISLFTYVNPNTGALDGTWYNSYQVIQRCNTAIQRMANFTEEELPNK
-37 VSGEFKTGMSTPKDL
+37 NSFMGEMLFIRSFTLYRLKKLWKYVPYIDENVVGMSDAFEAVPNRELDKGNDL
-52 IESTK
+52 YLWQRILDDFKK
-57 ALNALYRENV
+57 AEELLPLDQMDKGRVSRNA
-67 ANIKALEIANS
+67 A
-78 QLAAAKAKLVKLEQ
+78 
-92 QQAQTAKVINTSTT
+92 
-106 TQANG
+106 
-111 VSQLAGAFDELNQK
+111 
-125 YLAAKKNAMDMG
+125 
-137 VQHGIASKQFT
+137 
-148 DAVAV
+148 
-153 ASKYGNAL
+153 
-161 NQLDTAMRNYNSN
+161 TAMVART
-174 INKSTGGMLGIN
+174 ILN
-186 MQMQQVIR
+186 MAYEQDDRHQV
-194 EAPNFGMDLRLGIAA
+194 
-209 LSNNLPYLA
+209 
-218 DAISNVREQNKALKL
+218 
-233 EFIQSA
+233 
-239 KAAEAEAIA
+239 
-248 KARATGAS
+248 
-256 EARALAL
+256 
-263 GAEARAQVMANYEA
+263 
-277 MKSPSLMKQIA
+277 
-288 SSIFNWQTMLVLGIT
+288 
-303 VLVMYS
+303 
-309 KEISEFIKNLGNANN
+309 
-324 VMQVS
+324 
-329 NDIRKGLV
+329 
-337 EMQKEANR
+337 
-345 NYATEQIHLKN
+345 
-356 LVTSIK
+356 
-362 NENLSKQQRLVAVK
+362 
-376 ELQELYPKVFGNMTK
+376 
-391 EEILSSN
+391 
-398 LTKQYN
+398 
-404 LLTEAIKAKTMA
+404 
-416 SAIEGKMVDLQNTKL
+416 
-431 ESELKTKEKIAEYT
+431 
-445 TKAKALESGNS
+445 
-456 DKIGVFEQLQDE
+456 
-468 ARMAQMGIFVD
+468 
-479 FNLGGKKGDLA
+479 
-490 LAKAYRELAKKEIEA
+490 
-505 FKAEREVV
+505 
-513 NKSIEDLNKK
+513 
-523 YQKNTKIGF
+523 
-532 ISTPNTKEPKAKK
+532 
-545 DNTKS
+545 
-550 DADRANR
+550 
-557 ESLEALKQQYKDQKD
+557 
-572 AIENKYKLQLKAVE
+572 
-586 DNIKL
+586 
-591 AKDDPYLS
+591 
-599 SVEKNQKQMEL
+599 
-610 YNQMININKEY
+610 ININKEY

-632 NSKAKLNPIAS
+632 NAKAKLNPIAS
-643 PNDFINTTD
+643 PNDFVNTTD

-719 LAILENQQK
+719 LAILENLQK

-798 IIKDTFRSMGLDKTA
+798 IIKDTFRSMGLGKTA
-813 DEFDSFYQAI
+813 DEFDSFYKAI

-847 MIAQQTEKT
+847 MIAKQTERT

-861 EQLKASQSATEQELG
+861 EQLKASQSATEQEVG

-911 QQLQKEKLIEA
+911 QQLQKEKLIGA

-938 AGFQAALLAYSSQLI
+938 NVGLAATQTMAQLGFPLGVVPAALALAF
-953 PGDPTSPIR
+953 G
-962 GAIASATTLEFAALQ
+962 GLQ
-977 AALIMSKNPVPQYF
+977 AALIMSRNPVPKYF

-1079 KIDYDQ
+1079 KIDYEQ

-1100 YDKIAYFEDENGNMF
+1100 YDKIAYFEDEKGNMF

>member
-1 MADKLAVI
+1 MDKLAVI
-9 QSEKTVEELNNIS
+9 QSEATKAELEEIS
-22 ESVDKLVGSFNALIK
+22 KSVDKLIGSFNQLIE
-37 VSGEFKTGMSTPKDL
+37 VSGKFNKGMGTPKEL
-52 IESTK
+52 IDSTK
-57 ALNALYRENV
+57 ELNALYRENV
-67 ANIKALEIANS
+67 KNIKALEVANN
-78 QLAAAKAKLVKLEQ
+78 QLASAKAKLVKLEQ
-92 QQAQTAKVINTSTT
+92 QQAQTAKVINTSTA
-106 TQANG
+106 TQAKG
-111 VSQLAGAFDELNQK
+111 ASQLAGAFDELNQK
-125 YLAAKKNAMDMG
+125 YLAAKKHAMDMG

-174 INKSTGGMLGIN
+174 INKSTGGMLGLN

-194 EAPNFGMDLRLGIAA
+194 EAPNFGMDLRIGIAA

-218 DAISNVREQNKALKL
+218 DAISNVREQNKAMKL
-233 EFIQSA
+233 EFTQSA
-239 KAAEAEAIA
+239 KAAELDAIA
-248 KARATGAS
+248 KAKATGAS

-309 KEISEFIKNLGNANN
+309 KEISEW
-324 VMQVS
+324 S
-329 NDIRKGLV
+329 
-337 EMQKEANR
+337 
-345 NYATEQIHLKN
+345 KN
-356 LVTSIK
+356 LVNANKAMKVSAEVTKDFNEAKKEGHK
-362 NENLSKQQRLVAVK
+362 NASQELASAKMLYFVMKDETVARKDRLEAAK
-376 ELQELYPKVFGNMTK
+376 KLQELYPRIFGNMSQEQMLVSNTAKQYQELEKAIISAAIAEGIRNKISEATNKFLDK
-391 EEILSSN
+391 EEEN
-398 LTKQYN
+398 LKKVGNQKIRVENAKKMGDVTFSGQGETGDITVT
-404 LLTEAIKAKTMA
+404 TEYR
-416 SAIEGKMVDLQNTKL
+416 VDR
-431 ESELKTKEKIAEYT
+431 EE
-445 TKAKALESGNS
+445 KALNDLRKARQK
-456 DKIGVFEQLQDE
+456 DKDNYTNYVNGMLKI
-468 ARMAQMGIFVD
+468 
-479 FNLGGKKGDLA
+479 
-490 LAKAYRELAKKEIEA
+490 AKAYYVEGQKIEGVD
-505 FKAEREVV
+505 KTKTTKP
-513 NKSIEDLNKK
+513 KSD
-523 YQKNTKIGF
+523 
-532 ISTPNTKEPKAKK
+532 
-545 DNTKS
+545 KS

-643 PNDFINTTD
+643 PNDFVNTTD

-719 LAILENQQK
+719 LAILENLQK
-728 VEAINKNTEQLN
+728 IEAINKNTEQLN
-740 LEKSALEKK
+740 LEKSALEEK

-763 NAILAKNTNEIA
+763 NAILAENTNEVI
-775 LTNREIEN
+775 LTNKELEN
-783 LKTERLIEQL
+783 LKLERLIEQL
-793 RPIAD
+793 TPIAD

-813 DEFDSFYQAI
+813 DEFDSFYQTI

-847 MIAQQTEKT
+847 MIAQQTERT

-927 MQKAQA
+927 QQRASA
-933 QQTLI
+933 QQALI
-938 AGFQAALLAYSSQLI
+938 NGGLAATQTMAQLGFPLGVVPAALALAF
-953 PGDPTSPIR
+953 G
-962 GAIASATTLEFAALQ
+962 GLQ
-977 AALIMSKNPVPQYF
+977 AALIMSRNPVPKYF

-1056 KVGNELYRKIAKRD
+1056 QVGNELYRKIAKRD

-1079 KIDYDQ
+1079 KIDYEQ

-1100 YDKIAYFEDENGNMF
+1100 YDKIAYFEDEKGNMF

>member
-1 MADKLAVI
+1 MDKLAVI
-9 QSEKTVEELNNIS
+9 QSEATINELNRIS
-22 ESVDKLVGSFNALIK
+22 DSVDKLIGSFNQLIE
-37 VSGEFKTGMSTPKDL
+37 VSGKFNKGMGTPKEL

-57 ALNALYRENV
+57 QLNALYRENV
-67 ANIKALEIANS
+67 ANIKALEIANN
-78 QLAAAKAKLVKLEQ
+78 QLASAKAKLVKLEQ

-106 TQANG
+106 TQAKG
-111 VSQLAGAFDELNQK
+111 ASQLAGAFDELNQK

-148 DAVAV
+148 DAVAQ

-174 INKSTGGMLGIN
+174 INKSTGGMLGLN

-218 DAISNVREQNKALKL
+218 DAISNVREQNKAMKL
-233 EFIQSA
+233 EFTQSA
-239 KAAEAEAIA
+239 KAAELDAIA
-248 KARATGAS
+248 KAKATGAS

-277 MKSPSLMKQIA
+277 MKSPSLMKQIT

-309 KEISEFIKNLGNANN
+309 KEISEWTKNLWNANKAMKVSAEVTKDFN
-324 VMQVS
+324 EAKKEGHKNASQELASAKMLYFVMKDETVA
-329 NDIRKGLV
+329 RKDRL
-337 EMQKEANR
+337 EA
-345 NYATEQIHLKN
+345 AK
-356 LVTSIK
+356 K
-362 NENLSKQQRLVAVK
+362 
-376 ELQELYPKVFGNMTK
+376 LQELYPRIFGNMSQEQMLVSNTAKQYQELEKAIISAAIAEGIRNKISEATNKFLDK
-391 EEILSSN
+391 EEEN
-398 LTKQYN
+398 LKKVGNQKIRVENAKKMGDVTFSGQGETGDITVT
-404 LLTEAIKAKTMA
+404 TEYR
-416 SAIEGKMVDLQNTKL
+416 VDR
-431 ESELKTKEKIAEYT
+431 EE
-445 TKAKALESGNS
+445 KALNDLRKARQK
-456 DKIGVFEQLQDE
+456 DKDNYTNYVNGMLKI
-468 ARMAQMGIFVD
+468 
-479 FNLGGKKGDLA
+479 
-490 LAKAYRELAKKEIEA
+490 AKAYYVEGQKIEGVDKTKTAKP
-505 FKAEREVV
+505 
-513 NKSIEDLNKK
+513 KSD
-523 YQKNTKIGF
+523 
-532 ISTPNTKEPKAKK
+532 
-545 DNTKS
+545 KS

-643 PNDFINTTD
+643 PNDFVNTTD

-719 LAILENQQK
+719 LAILENLQK

-813 DEFDSFYQAI
+813 DEFDSFYKAI

-847 MIAQQTEKT
+847 MIAQQTERT

-911 QQLQKEKLIEA
+911 QQLQKEKLIGA

-933 QQTLI
+933 QQALI
-938 AGFQAALLAYSSQLI
+938 AGFQAAILAYSSQLI

-962 GAIASATTLEFAALQ
+962 GAIASATTLGFAALQ

-991 VGRKDGKEEIAWT
+991 VGRKDGKEEVAWT

-1056 KVGNELYRKIAKRD
+1056 NVGSELYRKIAKRD

-1079 KIDYDQ
+1079 SIDYDQ

>member
-1 MADKLAVI
+1 MDKLAVI
-9 QSEKTVEELNNIS
+9 QSEATKAELEEIS
-22 ESVDKLVGSFNALIK
+22 KSVDKLIGYFNTLIE
-37 VSGEFKTGMSTPKDL
+37 VSGKFNKGMGTPKEL
-52 IESTK
+52 IDSTK
-57 ALNALYRENV
+57 ELNALYRENV
-67 ANIKALEIANS
+67 KNIKALEIANS
-78 QLAAAKAKLVKLEQ
+78 QLASAKAKLVKLEQ
-92 QQAQTAKVINTSTT
+92 QQAQTAKVINTSTA
-106 TQANG
+106 TQAKG
-111 VSQLAGAFDELNQK
+111 ASQLAGAFDELNQK

-137 VQHGIASKQFT
+137 IQHGIASKQFT

-174 INKSTGGMLGIN
+174 INKSTGGMLGLN

-218 DAISNVREQNKALKL
+218 DAISNVREQNKAMKL
-233 EFIQSA
+233 EFTQSA
-239 KAAEAEAIA
+239 KAAELDAIA
-248 KARATGAS
+248 KAKATGAS

-288 SSIFNWQTMLVLGIT
+288 SSIFNWQTMLILGIT

-309 KEISEFIKNLGNANN
+309 KEISEWAKNLGNANKAMKVSAEVTKDFN
-324 VMQVS
+324 EAKKEGHKNASQELASAKMLYFVMKDETVA
-329 NDIRKGLV
+329 RKDRL
-337 EMQKEANR
+337 EA
-345 NYATEQIHLKN
+345 AK
-356 LVTSIK
+356 K
-362 NENLSKQQRLVAVK
+362 
-376 ELQELYPKVFGNMTK
+376 LQELYPRIFGNMSQEQMLVGNTAKQYQELEKAIISAAIAEGIRNKISDATNKFLDK
-391 EEILSSN
+391 EEEN
-398 LTKQYN
+398 LKKVGNAKIRVENAKKMGDVTFSGQGETGDITVT
-404 LLTEAIKAKTMA
+404 TEYRV
-416 SAIEGKMVDLQNTKL
+416 SRE
-431 ESELKTKEKIAEYT
+431 E
-445 TKAKALESGNS
+445 KALNDLRKARQK
-456 DKIGVFEQLQDE
+456 DKDNYTNYVNGMLKI
-468 ARMAQMGIFVD
+468 
-479 FNLGGKKGDLA
+479 
-490 LAKAYRELAKKEIEA
+490 AKAYYVEGQKIEGVD
-505 FKAEREVV
+505 KTKTTKP
-513 NKSIEDLNKK
+513 KSD
-523 YQKNTKIGF
+523 
-532 ISTPNTKEPKAKK
+532 
-545 DNTKS
+545 KS

-643 PNDFINTTD
+643 PNDFVNTTD

-719 LAILENQQK
+719 LAILENLQK
-728 VEAINKNTEQLN
+728 IEAINKNTEQLN

-763 NAILAKNTNEIA
+763 NAILAENTNEVI
-775 LTNREIEN
+775 LTNQELEN
-783 LKTERLIEQL
+783 LKLERLIEQL
-793 RPIAD
+793 TPIAN

-813 DEFDSFYQAI
+813 DEFDSFYQTI

-847 MIAQQTEKT
+847 MIAQQTERT

-911 QQLQKEKLIEA
+911 QQLQKEKLIGA

-933 QQTLI
+933 QQALI
-938 AGFQAALLAYSSQLI
+938 TGFQAAILAYSSKLI
-953 PGDPTSPIR
+953 PGDPTSTIR
-962 GAIASATTLEFAALQ
+962 AQIASATTLGFAALQ

-991 VGRKDGKEEIAWT
+991 VGRKDGKEEVAWT

-1056 KVGNELYRKIAKRD
+1056 KVGSELYRKIAKRD

-1079 KIDYDQ
+1079 SIDYDQ

-1100 YDKIAYFEDENGNMF
+1100 YDKIAYFEDEKGNMF

-1123 VFRGKKRKQSIVINT
+1123 VFRGKKRKRSIVINT

>member
-1 MADKLAVI
+1 MDKLAVI
-9 QSEKTVEELNNIS
+9 QSEATKAELEEIS
-22 ESVDKLVGSFNALIK
+22 KSVDKLIGSFNQLIE
-37 VSGEFKTGMSTPKDL
+37 VSGKFNKGMGTPKEL
-52 IESTK
+52 IDSTK
-57 ALNALYRENV
+57 ELNALYRENV
-67 ANIKALEIANS
+67 KNIKALEIANN
-78 QLAAAKAKLVKLEQ
+78 QLASAKAKLVKLEQ
-92 QQAQTAKVINTSTT
+92 QQAQTAKVINTYTT
-106 TQANG
+106 TQAKG
-111 VSQLAGAFDELNQK
+111 ASQLAGAFDELNQK

-174 INKSTGGMLGIN
+174 INKSTGGMLGLN

-194 EAPNFGMDLRLGIAA
+194 ESPNFGMDLRLGIAA

-218 DAISNVREQNKALKL
+218 DAISNVREQNKAMKL
-233 EFIQSA
+233 EFTQSA
-239 KAAEAEAIA
+239 KAAEADAIA
-248 KARATGAS
+248 KAKATGAS

-277 MKSPSLMKQIA
+277 VKSPSLMKQVA
-288 SSIFNWQTMLVLGIT
+288 ASIFNWQTLLVLGIT

-309 KEISEFIKNLGNANN
+309 KEISEWAKNLSFAGSSAKQYGQTIKELNELN
-324 VMQVS
+324 
-329 NDIRKGLV
+329 
-337 EMQKEANR
+337 KEANKT
-345 NYATEQIHLKN
+345 AGEQLTNMRLLYLTMKDE
-356 LVTSIK
+356 TASR
-362 NENLSKQQRLVAVK
+362 QQRLAAAK
-376 ELQELYPKVFGNMTK
+376 ELQELYPKVFGNMSTEQMMLK
-391 EEILSSN
+391 D
-398 LTKQYN
+398 TTYQYN
-404 LLTEAIKAKTMA
+404 QLTNAIRANAMAEAIKNKISAKSTEWLDKENEFIEKVRKEQELIREMEARIA
-416 SAIEGKMVDLQNTKL
+416 SGKGDKGLYASDQEVITAAKDRIKRI
-431 ESELKTKEKIAEYT
+431 IAEYV
-445 TKAKALESGNS
+445 KGRKNFNAEAEYWEKRFAKYNQEG
-456 DKIGVFEQLQDE
+456 F
-468 ARMAQMGIFVD
+468 
-479 FNLGGKKGDLA
+479 LA
-490 LAKAYRELAKKEIEA
+490 
-505 FKAEREVV
+505 
-513 NKSIEDLNKK
+513 
-523 YQKNTKIGF
+523 
-532 ISTPNTKEPKAKK
+532 TPSKKEPKAPK
-545 DNTKS
+545 DTTKS

-610 YNQMININKEY
+610 YSQMININKEY

-632 NSKAKLNPIAS
+632 NAKAKLNPIAS
-643 PNDFINTTD
+643 PNDFVNTTD

-694 EKGFEEAKLV
+694 QKGFEEAKLV

-719 LAILENQQK
+719 LAILENLQK
-728 VEAINKNTEQLN
+728 IEAINKNTEQLN

-763 NAILAKNTNEIA
+763 NAILAENTNEVI
-775 LTNREIEN
+775 LTNKELEN
-783 LKTERLIEQL
+783 LKLERLIEQL

-798 IIKDTFRSMGLDKTA
+798 IIKDTFRSMGLGKTA
-813 DEFDSFYQAI
+813 DEFDSFYQTI

-847 MIAQQTEKT
+847 MIAQQTERT
-856 IANLD
+856 IASLD

-911 QQLQKEKLIEA
+911 QQLQREKLIEA

-927 MQKAQA
+927 QQRASA
-933 QQTLI
+933 QQALI
-938 AGFQAALLAYSSQLI
+938 NGGLAATKTMAQLGFPLGVVPAAVALAF
-953 PGDPTSPIR
+953 G
-962 GAIASATTLEFAALQ
+962 GLQ
-977 AALIMSKNPVPQYF
+977 AALIMSRNPVPKYF
-991 VGRKDGKEEIAWT
+991 VGRKDGKEEVAWT

-1079 KIDYDQ
+1079 SIDYDQ

-1100 YDKIAYFEDENGNMF
+1100 YDKIAYFEDEKGNMF

>member
-1 MADKLAVI
+1 MDKLAVI
-9 QSEKTVEELNNIS
+9 QSEKTVEELGKIS
-22 ESVDKLVGSFNALIK
+22 ESVDNLITSFKTLIE
-37 VSGEFKTGMSTPKDL
+37 VSGNFNKGMGTPKEL
-52 IESTK
+52 IDSTK

-67 ANIKALEIANS
+67 KNIKALEIANS
-78 QLAAAKAKLVKLEQ
+78 QLASAKAKLVKLEQ
-92 QQAQTAKVINTSTT
+92 QQAQNAKLINASNAK
-106 TQANG
+106 QANG

-174 INKSTGGMLGIN
+174 INKSTGGMLGLN

-218 DAISNVREQNKALKL
+218 DAISNVREQNKAMKL
-233 EFIQSA
+233 EFTQSA
-239 KAAEAEAIA
+239 KAAELDAIA

-277 MKSPSLMKQIA
+277 MKSPSLMKQVA
-288 SSIFNWQTMLVLGIT
+288 ASIFNWQTLLVLGIT
-303 VLVMYS
+303 LLVMYS
-309 KEISEFIKNLGNANN
+309 KEISEWAKNLGNANKAMKVSSEVTKDFN
-324 VMQVS
+324 EAKKEGHKNASQELASAKMLYFVMKDETVA
-329 NDIRKGLV
+329 RKDRL
-337 EMQKEANR
+337 EA
-345 NYATEQIHLKN
+345 AK
-356 LVTSIK
+356 K
-362 NENLSKQQRLVAVK
+362 
-376 ELQELYPKVFGNMTK
+376 LQELYPRIFGNMSQEQMLVGNTAKQYQELEKAIISAAIAEGIRNKISEATNKFLDK
-391 EEILSSN
+391 EEEN
-398 LTKQYN
+398 LKKVGNQKIRVENAKKMGDVTFSGQGETGDITVT
-404 LLTEAIKAKTMA
+404 TEYRV
-416 SAIEGKMVDLQNTKL
+416 SRE
-431 ESELKTKEKIAEYT
+431 E
-445 TKAKALESGNS
+445 KALNDLRKARQK
-456 DKIGVFEQLQDE
+456 DKDNYTNYVNGMLKI
-468 ARMAQMGIFVD
+468 
-479 FNLGGKKGDLA
+479 
-490 LAKAYRELAKKEIEA
+490 AKAYYVEGQKIEGVDKTKTAKP
-505 FKAEREVV
+505 
-513 NKSIEDLNKK
+513 KSD
-523 YQKNTKIGF
+523 
-532 ISTPNTKEPKAKK
+532 
-545 DNTKS
+545 KS

-643 PNDFINTTD
+643 PNDFVNTTD

-719 LAILENQQK
+719 LAILENLQK
-728 VEAINKNTEQLN
+728 VEALDKNNQQLN

-793 RPIAD
+793 TPIAD

-813 DEFDSFYQAI
+813 DEFDSFYQTI

-847 MIAQQTEKT
+847 MIAQQTERT

-911 QQLQKEKLIEA
+911 QQLQKEKLIGA

-933 QQTLI
+933 QQALI
-938 AGFQAALLAYSSQLI
+938 AGFQAAILAYSSQLI

-962 GAIASATTLEFAALQ
+962 AAIASATTLGFAALQ

-1070 VSPIFIQNE
+1070 VSPIFIQNGS
-1079 KIDYDQ
+1079 IDYDQ

-1100 YDKIAYFEDENGNMF
+1100 YDKIAYFEDEKGNMF

>member
-1 MADKLAVI
+1 
-9 QSEKTVEELNNIS
+9 
-22 ESVDKLVGSFNALIK
+22 
-37 VSGEFKTGMSTPKDL
+37 
-52 IESTK
+52 
-57 ALNALYRENV
+57 
-67 ANIKALEIANS
+67 
-78 QLAAAKAKLVKLEQ
+78 
-92 QQAQTAKVINTSTT
+92 
-106 TQANG
+106 
-111 VSQLAGAFDELNQK
+111 
-125 YLAAKKNAMDMG
+125 
-137 VQHGIASKQFT
+137 
-148 DAVAV
+148 
-153 ASKYGNAL
+153 
-161 NQLDTAMRNYNSN
+161 
-174 INKSTGGMLGIN
+174 
-186 MQMQQVIR
+186 
-194 EAPNFGMDLRLGIAA
+194 
-209 LSNNLPYLA
+209 
-218 DAISNVREQNKALKL
+218 
-233 EFIQSA
+233 
-239 KAAEAEAIA
+239 
-248 KARATGAS
+248 
-256 EARALAL
+256 
-263 GAEARAQVMANYEA
+263 
-277 MKSPSLMKQIA
+277 
-288 SSIFNWQTMLVLGIT
+288 
-303 VLVMYS
+303 
-309 KEISEFIKNLGNANN
+309 
-324 VMQVS
+324 
-329 NDIRKGLV
+329 
-337 EMQKEANR
+337 
-345 NYATEQIHLKN
+345 
-356 LVTSIK
+356 
-362 NENLSKQQRLVAVK
+362 
-376 ELQELYPKVFGNMTK
+376 
-391 EEILSSN
+391 
-398 LTKQYN
+398 
-404 LLTEAIKAKTMA
+404 
-416 SAIEGKMVDLQNTKL
+416 
-431 ESELKTKEKIAEYT
+431 
-445 TKAKALESGNS
+445 
-456 DKIGVFEQLQDE
+456 
-468 ARMAQMGIFVD
+468 
-479 FNLGGKKGDLA
+479 
-490 LAKAYRELAKKEIEA
+490 
-505 FKAEREVV
+505 
-513 NKSIEDLNKK
+513 
-523 YQKNTKIGF
+523 
-532 ISTPNTKEPKAKK
+532 
-545 DNTKS
+545 
-550 DADRANR
+550 
-557 ESLEALKQQYKDQKD
+557 
-572 AIENKYKLQLKAVE
+572 
-586 DNIKL
+586 
-591 AKDDPYLS
+591 
-599 SVEKNQKQMEL
+599 MEL
-610 YNQMININKEY
+610 YSQMININKEY

-643 PNDFINTTD
+643 PNDFVNTTD

-694 EKGFEEAKLV
+694 EKGFEEAKLE
-704 VLGNQRITQREREYQ
+704 VLGNKRITQREREYQ

-728 VEAINKNTEQLN
+728 VEALDKNNQQLN
-740 LEKSALEKK
+740 LEKSALEEK

-763 NAILAKNTNEIA
+763 NAILAENTNEIA

-793 RPIAD
+793 TPIAD
-798 IIKDTFRSMGLDKTA
+798 IIKDTFRSMGLGKTA
-813 DEFDSFYQAI
+813 DEFDSFYQTI

-847 MIAQQTEKT
+847 MIAQQTERT

-903 DEARTIRE
+903 DEARVIRE

-927 MQKAQA
+927 QQRASA
-933 QQTLI
+933 QQALI
-938 AGFQAALLAYSSQLI
+938 NGGLAATQTMAQLGFPLGVVPAALALAF
-953 PGDPTSPIR
+953 G
-962 GAIASATTLEFAALQ
+962 GLQ
-977 AALIMSKNPVPQYF
+977 AALIMSRNPVPKYF

-1123 VFRGKKRKQSIVINT
+1123 IFRGKKRKQSIVINT

>member
-9 QSEKTVEELNNIS
+9 QSQETINELNRIS
-22 ESVDKLVGSFNALIK
+22 DSVDKLIGSFNQLIE
-37 VSGEFKTGMSTPKDL
+37 VSGKFNKGMGTPKEL

-57 ALNALYRENV
+57 QLNALYRENV
-67 ANIKALEIANS
+67 SNIKALEIANN
-78 QLAAAKAKLVKLEQ
+78 QLASAKAKLVKLEQ
-92 QQAQTAKVINTSTT
+92 QQAQTAKVINTSTA
-106 TQANG
+106 TQAKG
-111 VSQLAGAFDELNQK
+111 ASQLAGAFDELNQK

-174 INKSTGGMLGIN
+174 INKSTGGMLGLN

-218 DAISNVREQNKALKL
+218 DAISNVKEQNKAMKL
-233 EFIQSA
+233 EFTQSA
-239 KAAEAEAIA
+239 KVAEADAIA

-309 KEISEFIKNLGNANN
+309 KEISEWAKNLGNANKAMKVSAEVTKDFN
-324 VMQVS
+324 DAKKEGHKNASQELASAKMLYFVMKDETVA
-329 NDIRKGLV
+329 RKDRL
-337 EMQKEANR
+337 EA
-345 NYATEQIHLKN
+345 AK
-356 LVTSIK
+356 K
-362 NENLSKQQRLVAVK
+362 
-376 ELQELYPKVFGNMTK
+376 LQELYPRIFGNMSQEQMLVSNTAKQYQELEKAIISAAIAEGIRNKISEATNKFLDK
-391 EEILSSN
+391 EEESLKKVGNQKIRVENAKKMGDVTFSGQGE
-398 LTKQYN
+398 TGDITVT
-404 LLTEAIKAKTMA
+404 TEYRVDREEKALNDLRKARQKDKDNYTNYVNGMLKIA
-416 SAIEGKMVDLQNTKL
+416 RAYYVEGQKIEGVD
-431 ESELKTKEKIAEYT
+431 KTKT
-445 TKAKALESGNS
+445 TKPKS
-456 DKIGVFEQLQDE
+456 D
-468 ARMAQMGIFVD
+468 
-479 FNLGGKKGDLA
+479 
-490 LAKAYRELAKKEIEA
+490 
-505 FKAEREVV
+505 
-513 NKSIEDLNKK
+513 
-523 YQKNTKIGF
+523 
-532 ISTPNTKEPKAKK
+532 
-545 DNTKS
+545 KS

-572 AIENKYKLQLKAVE
+572 AIENKYKLQLKAVD

-643 PNDFINTTD
+643 PNDFVNTTD

-719 LAILENQQK
+719 LAILENLQK
-728 VEAINKNTEQLN
+728 IEAINKNTEQLN
-740 LEKSALEKK
+740 LEKSALEGK

-763 NAILAKNTNEIA
+763 NAILAENTNEVI
-775 LTNREIEN
+775 LTNQELEN
-783 LKTERLIEQL
+783 LKLERLIEQL
-793 RPIAD
+793 TPIAN
-798 IIKDTFRSMGLDKTA
+798 IIKDTFRSMGLGKTA
-813 DEFDSFYQAI
+813 DEFDSFYKAI

-847 MIAQQTEKT
+847 MIAQQTERT

-903 DEARTIRE
+903 DEARVIRE
-911 QQLQKEKLIEA
+911 QQLQKEKLIGA

-933 QQTLI
+933 QQALI
-938 AGFQAALLAYSSQLI
+938 SGFLASILAYSSQLI
-953 PGDPTSPIR
+953 PGDPTSTIR
-962 GAIASATTLEFAALQ
+962 GAIASAKTLGFAALQ

-1056 KVGNELYRKIAKRD
+1056 KVGSELYRKIAKRD

-1100 YDKIAYFEDENGNMF
+1100 YDKIAYFEDEKGNMF

>member
-1 MADKLAVI
+1 MNTEYADSLTLYNELRLAWIASAGDLKKRNEFLVESKDEFAKLGVEINSVSEAEDFLINNTPNVI
-9 QSEKTVEELNNIS
+9 
-22 ESVDKLVGSFNALIK
+22 
-37 VSGEFKTGMSTPKDL
+37 
-52 IESTK
+52 K
-57 ALNALYRENV
+57 ALNLRAR
-67 ANIKALEIANS
+67 
-78 QLAAAKAKLVKLEQ
+78 AAAYKDIAKEKQRESIENEQ
-92 QQAQTAKVINTSTT
+92 KYIK
-106 TQANG
+106 TQEE
-111 VSQLAGAFDELNQK
+111 SIQKEFTLAGAW
-125 YLAAKKNAMDMG
+125 AKFKEEVFGITPNMDFID
-137 VQHGIASKQFT
+137 Q
-148 DAVAV
+148 
-153 ASKYGNAL
+153 
-161 NQLDTAMRNYNSN
+161 RN
-174 INKSTGGMLGIN
+174 
-186 MQMQQVIR
+186 
-194 EAPNFGMDLRLGIAA
+194 AA
-209 LSNNLPYLA
+209 LQASA
-218 DAISNVREQNKALKL
+218 DALKL
-233 EFIQSA
+233 QN
-239 KAAEAEAIA
+239 EAD
-248 KARATGAS
+248 
-256 EARALAL
+256 ALL
-263 GAEARAQVMANYEA
+263 NKY
-277 MKSPSLMKQIA
+277 KPNKK
-288 SSIFNWQTMLVLGIT
+288 N
-303 VLVMYS
+303 
-309 KEISEFIKNLGNANN
+309 KE
-324 VMQVS
+324 
-329 NDIRKGLV
+329 
-337 EMQKEANR
+337 
-345 NYATEQIHLKN
+345 T
-356 LVTSIK
+356 
-362 NENLSKQQRLVAVK
+362 
-376 ELQELYPKVFGNMTK
+376 
-391 EEILSSN
+391 
-398 LTKQYN
+398 
-404 LLTEAIKAKTMA
+404 
-416 SAIEGKMVDLQNTKL
+416 NT
-431 ESELKTKEKIAEYT
+431 
-445 TKAKALESGNS
+445 S
-456 DKIGVFEQLQDE
+456 DKSYAD
-468 ARMAQMGIFVD
+468 
-479 FNLGGKKGDLA
+479 
-490 LAKAYRELAKKEIEA
+490 
-505 FKAEREVV
+505 
-513 NKSIEDLNKK
+513 
-523 YQKNTKIGF
+523 
-532 ISTPNTKEPKAKK
+532 
-545 DNTKS
+545 KS

-643 PNDFINTTD
+643 PNDFVNTTD

-728 VEAINKNTEQLN
+728 IEAINKNTEQLN

-763 NAILAKNTNEIA
+763 NAILAENTNEIA

-813 DEFDSFYQAI
+813 DEFDSFYQTI
-823 LNKNA
+823 LDKNA

-847 MIAQQTEKT
+847 MIAQQTERT

-911 QQLQKEKLIEA
+911 QQLQREKLIEA

-927 MQKAQA
+927 QQRASA
-933 QQTLI
+933 QQALI
-938 AGFQAALLAYSSQLI
+938 NGGLAATKTMAQLGYPLGVVPAAVALAF
-953 PGDPTSPIR
+953 G
-962 GAIASATTLEFAALQ
+962 GLQ
-977 AALIMSKNPVPQYF
+977 AALIMSRNPVPKYF
-991 VGRKDGKEEIAWT
+991 VGRKDGKEEVAWT

-1056 KVGNELYRKIAKRD
+1056 KVGSELYRKIAKRD

-1079 KIDYDQ
+1079 SIDYDQ

-1100 YDKIAYFEDENGNMF
+1100 YDKIAYFEDEKGNMF

>member
-1 MADKLAVI
+1 MDKLAVI
-9 QSEKTVEELNNIS
+9 QSEATKAELEEIS
-22 ESVDKLVGSFNALIK
+22 KSVDKLIGSFNQLIE
-37 VSGEFKTGMSTPKDL
+37 VSGKFNKGMGTPKEL
-52 IESTK
+52 IDSTK
-57 ALNALYRENV
+57 ELNALYHENV
-67 ANIKALEIANS
+67 KNIKALEIANS
-78 QLAAAKAKLVKLEQ
+78 QLASAKAKLVKLEQ

-106 TQANG
+106 TQAKG
-111 VSQLAGAFDELNQK
+111 ASQLAGAFDELNQK

-174 INKSTGGMLGIN
+174 INKSTGGMLGLN

-218 DAISNVREQNKALKL
+218 DAISNVKEQNKAMKL
-233 EFIQSA
+233 EFTQSA
-239 KAAEAEAIA
+239 KAAELDAIA
-248 KARATGAS
+248 KAKATGAS

-277 MKSPSLMKQIA
+277 VKSPSLMKQVA
-288 SSIFNWQTMLVLGIT
+288 SSIFNWQTLLVLGIT

-309 KEISEFIKNLGNANN
+309 KELSEWSKKLINANKAMKVSAEVTKDFN
-324 VMQVS
+324 DAKKEGHKNASQELASAKMLYFVMKDETVA
-329 NDIRKGLV
+329 RKDRL
-337 EMQKEANR
+337 EA
-345 NYATEQIHLKN
+345 AK
-356 LVTSIK
+356 K
-362 NENLSKQQRLVAVK
+362 
-376 ELQELYPKVFGNMTK
+376 LQELYPRIFGNMSQEQMLVGNTAKQYQELEKAIISAAIAEGIRNKISEATNKFLDK
-391 EEILSSN
+391 EEEN
-398 LTKQYN
+398 LKKVGNAKIELENAKNFQGQNRSRQIVTQMGAF
-404 LLTEAIKAKTMA
+404 TENVPKEELINNANNKLKIERDARQKDKDNYTNYVNGMLKIARAYYVEGQK
-416 SAIEGKMVDLQNTKL
+416 IEGVD
-431 ESELKTKEKIAEYT
+431 KTKT
-445 TKAKALESGNS
+445 AKPKS
-456 DKIGVFEQLQDE
+456 D
-468 ARMAQMGIFVD
+468 
-479 FNLGGKKGDLA
+479 
-490 LAKAYRELAKKEIEA
+490 
-505 FKAEREVV
+505 
-513 NKSIEDLNKK
+513 
-523 YQKNTKIGF
+523 
-532 ISTPNTKEPKAKK
+532 
-545 DNTKS
+545 KS

-610 YNQMININKEY
+610 YSQMININKEY

-643 PNDFINTTD
+643 PNDFVNTTD

-719 LAILENQQK
+719 LAILENLQK

-793 RPIAD
+793 TPIAD
-798 IIKDTFRSMGLDKTA
+798 IIKDTFRSMGLGKTA
-813 DEFDSFYQAI
+813 DEFDSFYQTI

-847 MIAQQTEKT
+847 MIAQQTERT

-903 DEARTIRE
+903 DEARVIRE

-927 MQKAQA
+927 MQRASA
-933 QQTLI
+933 QQALI
-938 AGFQAALLAYSSQLI
+938 AGFQAAILAYSSQLI

-962 GAIASATTLEFAALQ
+962 GAIASAATLGFAALQ

-1079 KIDYDQ
+1079 RIDYDQ

-1123 VFRGKKRKQSIVINT
+1123 IFRGKKRKQSIVINT

>member
-1 MADKLAVI
+1 MDKLAVI
-9 QSEKTVEELNNIS
+9 QSEATKAELEEIS
-22 ESVDKLVGSFNALIK
+22 KSVDKLIGSFNTLIE
-37 VSGEFKTGMSTPKDL
+37 VSGKFNKGMGTPKEL
-52 IESTK
+52 IDSTK
-57 ALNALYRENV
+57 ELNALYRENV
-67 ANIKALEIANS
+67 KNIKALEIANN
-78 QLAAAKAKLVKLEQ
+78 QLASAKAKLVKLEQ
-92 QQAQTAKVINTSTT
+92 QQAQTAKVINTSTA
-106 TQANG
+106 TQAKG
-111 VSQLAGAFDELNQK
+111 ASQLAGAFDELNQK

-174 INKSTGGMLGIN
+174 INKSTGGMLGLN

-218 DAISNVREQNKALKL
+218 DAISNVREQNKAMKL
-233 EFIQSA
+233 EFTQSA
-239 KAAEAEAIA
+239 KAAELDAIA
-248 KARATGAS
+248 KAKATGAS

-277 MKSPSLMKQIA
+277 MKSPSLMKQIT

-309 KEISEFIKNLGNANN
+309 KEISEWAKNLGNANKAMKVSAEVTKDFN
-324 VMQVS
+324 EAKKEGHKNASQELASAKMLYFVMKDETVA
-329 NDIRKGLV
+329 RKDRL
-337 EMQKEANR
+337 EA
-345 NYATEQIHLKN
+345 AK
-356 LVTSIK
+356 K
-362 NENLSKQQRLVAVK
+362 
-376 ELQELYPKVFGNMTK
+376 LQELYPRIFGNMSQEQMLVGNTAKQYQELEKAIISAAIAEGIRNKISEATNKFLDK
-391 EEILSSN
+391 EEEN
-398 LTKQYN
+398 LKKVGNQKIRVENAKKMGDVTFSGQGETGDITVT
-404 LLTEAIKAKTMA
+404 TEYR
-416 SAIEGKMVDLQNTKL
+416 VDR
-431 ESELKTKEKIAEYT
+431 EE
-445 TKAKALESGNS
+445 KALNDLRKARQK
-456 DKIGVFEQLQDE
+456 DKDNYTNYVNGMLKI
-468 ARMAQMGIFVD
+468 
-479 FNLGGKKGDLA
+479 
-490 LAKAYRELAKKEIEA
+490 AKAYYVEGQKIEGVDKTKTAKP
-505 FKAEREVV
+505 
-513 NKSIEDLNKK
+513 KSD
-523 YQKNTKIGF
+523 
-532 ISTPNTKEPKAKK
+532 
-545 DNTKS
+545 KS

-610 YNQMININKEY
+610 YSQMININKEY

-632 NSKAKLNPIAS
+632 NAKAKLNPIAS
-643 PNDFINTTD
+643 PNDFVNTTD

-728 VEAINKNTEQLN
+728 IEAINKNTEQLN

-813 DEFDSFYQAI
+813 DEFDSFYQTI

-847 MIAQQTEKT
+847 MIAQQTERT

-911 QQLQKEKLIEA
+911 QQLQREKLIEA

-927 MQKAQA
+927 QQRASA
-933 QQTLI
+933 QQALI
-938 AGFQAALLAYSSQLI
+938 NGGLAATKTMAQLGYPLGVVPAAVALAF
-953 PGDPTSPIR
+953 G
-962 GAIASATTLEFAALQ
+962 GLQ
-977 AALIMSKNPVPQYF
+977 AALIMSRNPVPKYF
-991 VGRKDGKEEIAWT
+991 VGRKDGKEEVAWT

-1079 KIDYDQ
+1079 NIDYDQ

-1100 YDKIAYFEDENGNMF
+1100 YDKIAYFEDEKGNMF

>member
-1 MADKLAVI
+1 MNTEYADSLTLYNELRLAWIASAGDLKKRNEFLVESKDEFAKLGVEINSVSEAEDFLINNTPNVI
-9 QSEKTVEELNNIS
+9 
-22 ESVDKLVGSFNALIK
+22 
-37 VSGEFKTGMSTPKDL
+37 
-52 IESTK
+52 K
-57 ALNALYRENV
+57 ALNLRAR
-67 ANIKALEIANS
+67 
-78 QLAAAKAKLVKLEQ
+78 AAAYKDIAKEKQRESIENEQ
-92 QQAQTAKVINTSTT
+92 KYIK
-106 TQANG
+106 TQEE
-111 VSQLAGAFDELNQK
+111 SIQKEFTLAGAW
-125 YLAAKKNAMDMG
+125 AKFKEEVFRITPNMDFID
-137 VQHGIASKQFT
+137 Q
-148 DAVAV
+148 
-153 ASKYGNAL
+153 
-161 NQLDTAMRNYNSN
+161 RN
-174 INKSTGGMLGIN
+174 
-186 MQMQQVIR
+186 
-194 EAPNFGMDLRLGIAA
+194 AA
-209 LSNNLPYLA
+209 LQASA
-218 DAISNVREQNKALKL
+218 DALKL
-233 EFIQSA
+233 QN
-239 KAAEAEAIA
+239 EAD
-248 KARATGAS
+248 
-256 EARALAL
+256 ALL
-263 GAEARAQVMANYEA
+263 NKY
-277 MKSPSLMKQIA
+277 KPNK
-288 SSIFNWQTMLVLGIT
+288 
-303 VLVMYS
+303 
-309 KEISEFIKNLGNANN
+309 KN
-324 VMQVS
+324 
-329 NDIRKGLV
+329 DK
-337 EMQKEANR
+337 
-345 NYATEQIHLKN
+345 TE
-356 LVTSIK
+356 
-362 NENLSKQQRLVAVK
+362 
-376 ELQELYPKVFGNMTK
+376 P
-391 EEILSSN
+391 
-398 LTKQYN
+398 
-404 LLTEAIKAKTMA
+404 
-416 SAIEGKMVDLQNTKL
+416 
-431 ESELKTKEKIAEYT
+431 
-445 TKAKALESGNS
+445 TKAT
-456 DKIGVFEQLQDE
+456 
-468 ARMAQMGIFVD
+468 
-479 FNLGGKKGDLA
+479 
-490 LAKAYRELAKKEIEA
+490 
-505 FKAEREVV
+505 
-513 NKSIEDLNKK
+513 
-523 YQKNTKIGF
+523 KNT
-532 ISTPNTKEPKAKK
+532 S
-545 DNTKS
+545 DKS

-643 PNDFINTTD
+643 PNDFVNTTD

-719 LAILENQQK
+719 LAILENLQK
-728 VEAINKNTEQLN
+728 VEALDKNNQQLN
-740 LEKSALEKK
+740 VEKSALEKK

-793 RPIAD
+793 TPIAN

-813 DEFDSFYQAI
+813 DEFDSFYQTI

-847 MIAQQTEKT
+847 MIAQQTERT

-911 QQLQKEKLIEA
+911 QQLQKEKLIGA
-922 QKARA
+922 QKAKA
-927 MQKAQA
+927 MQKASA
-933 QQTLI
+933 QQALI
-938 AGFQAALLAYSSQLI
+938 AGFQAAILAYSSKLI
-953 PGDPTSPIR
+953 PGDPTSTIR
-962 GAIASATTLEFAALQ
+962 AARAAAITLGFAALQ

-991 VGRKDGKEEIAWT
+991 VGRKDGKEEVAWT

-1070 VSPIFIQNE
+1070 VSPIFIQNGS
-1079 KIDYDQ
+1079 IDYDQ

-1100 YDKIAYFEDENGNMF
+1100 YDKEHIFELNGMIY
-1115 SQKGGQFP
+1115 SQKGGQYP
-1123 VFRGKKRKQSIVINT
+1123 ICIGRAKKSTINVNINKNV
-1138 PRNER
+1138 RN
-1143 N
+1143 

>member
-9 QSEKTVEELNNIS
+9 NSQETINELNSIS
-22 ESVDKLVGSFNALIK
+22 NSVDKLIGSFNQLIE
-37 VSGEFKTGMSTPKDL
+37 VSGKFNKGMGTPKEL

-57 ALNALYRENV
+57 QLNALYRENV

-78 QLAAAKAKLVKLEQ
+78 QLASAKAKLVKLEQ
-92 QQAQTAKVINTSTT
+92 QQAQTAKLINTSNA

-174 INKSTGGMLGIN
+174 INKSTGGMLGLN

-218 DAISNVREQNKALKL
+218 DAISNVREQNKAMKL
-233 EFIQSA
+233 EFTQSA
-239 KAAEAEAIA
+239 KAAEADAIA

-277 MKSPSLMKQIA
+277 MKSPSLMKQVA
-288 SSIFNWQTMLVLGIT
+288 ASIFNWQTLLVLGIT
-303 VLVMYS
+303 IIVMYS
-309 KEISEFIKNLGNANN
+309 KEISEWTKNLWNANKAMKVSAEVTKDFN
-324 VMQVS
+324 DAKKEGHKNASQELASAKMLYFVMKDETVA
-329 NDIRKGLV
+329 RKDRL
-337 EMQKEANR
+337 EA
-345 NYATEQIHLKN
+345 AK
-356 LVTSIK
+356 K
-362 NENLSKQQRLVAVK
+362 
-376 ELQELYPKVFGNMTK
+376 LQELYPRIFGNMSQEQMLVGNTAKQYQELEKAIISAAIAEGIRNKISDATNKFLDK
-391 EEILSSN
+391 EEEN
-398 LTKQYN
+398 LKKVGNQKIRVENAKKMGDVTFSGQGETGDITVT
-404 LLTEAIKAKTMA
+404 TEYR
-416 SAIEGKMVDLQNTKL
+416 VDR
-431 ESELKTKEKIAEYT
+431 EE
-445 TKAKALESGNS
+445 KALNDLRKARQK
-456 DKIGVFEQLQDE
+456 DKDNYTNYVNGMLKI
-468 ARMAQMGIFVD
+468 
-479 FNLGGKKGDLA
+479 
-490 LAKAYRELAKKEIEA
+490 AKAYYVEGQKIEGVD
-505 FKAEREVV
+505 KTKPT
-513 NKSIEDLNKK
+513 KSKSD
-523 YQKNTKIGF
+523 
-532 ISTPNTKEPKAKK
+532 
-545 DNTKS
+545 KS
-550 DADRANR
+550 DADRENR

-610 YNQMININKEY
+610 YSQMININKEY

-632 NSKAKLNPIAS
+632 NAKAKLNPIAS
-643 PNDFINTTD
+643 PNDFVNTTD

-719 LAILENQQK
+719 LAILENLQK
-728 VEAINKNTEQLN
+728 VEALDKNNQQLN

-749 DKLTRDEKMRLEEI
+749 DKLTRDEKTRLEEI
-763 NAILAKNTNEIA
+763 NAILAENTNEIA

-793 RPIAD
+793 TPIAD

-847 MIAQQTEKT
+847 MIAQQTERT

-861 EQLKASQSATEQELG
+861 EQLKASQSVTEQELG

-927 MQKAQA
+927 QQRASA
-933 QQTLI
+933 QQALI
-938 AGFQAALLAYSSQLI
+938 NGGLAATKTMAQLGFPLGVVPAALALAF
-953 PGDPTSPIR
+953 G
-962 GAIASATTLEFAALQ
+962 GLQ
-977 AALIMSKNPVPQYF
+977 AALIMSRNPVPKYF

-1056 KVGNELYRKIAKRD
+1056 KVGSELYRKIAKRD

-1079 KIDYDQ
+1079 SIDYDQ

-1100 YDKIAYFEDENGNMF
+1100 YDKIAYFEDEKGNMF

>member
-9 QSEKTVEELNNIS
+9 QSEATKAELEEIS
-22 ESVDKLVGSFNALIK
+22 KSVDKLIGSFNQLIE
-37 VSGEFKTGMSTPKDL
+37 VSGKFNKGMGTPKEL
-52 IESTK
+52 IDSTK
-57 ALNALYRENV
+57 ELNALYRENV
-67 ANIKALEIANS
+67 KNIKALEIANS
-78 QLAAAKAKLVKLEQ
+78 QLASAKAKLVKLEQ
-92 QQAQTAKVINTSTT
+92 QQAQTAKVINTSTA

-174 INKSTGGMLGIN
+174 INKSTGGMLGLN

-218 DAISNVREQNKALKL
+218 DAISNVREQNKAMKL
-233 EFIQSA
+233 EFTQSA
-239 KAAEAEAIA
+239 KAAELDAIA

-256 EARALAL
+256 EERALAL

-277 MKSPSLMKQIA
+277 MKSPSLMKQVA

-309 KEISEFIKNLGNANN
+309 KEISEFAK
-324 VMQVS
+324 
-329 NDIRKGLV
+329 
-337 EMQKEANR
+337 
-345 NYATEQIHLKN
+345 
-356 LVTSIK
+356 
-362 NENLSKQQRLVAVK
+362 RL
-376 ELQELYPKVFGNMTK
+376 FSG
-391 EEILSSN
+391 
-398 LTKQYN
+398 
-404 LLTEAIKAKTMA
+404 A
-416 SAIEGKMVDLQNTKL
+416 SAIKKANQLLEENNEITKQMNQSYADELTLYMKLRQQWILSAGDLKKRNEFLVESKDEFAKLGVEINSVAEAEDFLIRNTKNVV
-431 ESELKTKEKIAEYT
+431 
-445 TKAKALESGNS
+445 KALSLRARAAAYQDIAKE
-456 DKIGVFEQLQDE
+456 EQ
-468 ARMAQMGIFVD
+468 R
-479 FNLGGKKGDLA
+479 
-490 LAKAYRELAKKEIEA
+490 
-505 FKAEREVV
+505 
-513 NKSIEDLNKK
+513 KSIEEQRKVEKDLKILEDENSGFWSKIGPTFRAITNPSLYKRGGK
-523 YQKNTKIGF
+523 YAGKVGEINAMTATNESVRLENQADDLLSSYKPNQKNNKTKA
-532 ISTPNTKEPKAKK
+532 TKNTS
-545 DNTKS
+545 DKS

-610 YNQMININKEY
+610 YSQMININKEY

-643 PNDFINTTD
+643 PNDFVNTTD

-719 LAILENQQK
+719 LAILENLQK
-728 VEAINKNTEQLN
+728 IEAINKNTEQLN

-793 RPIAD
+793 TPIAD

-813 DEFDSFYQAI
+813 DEFDSFYQTI

-847 MIAQQTEKT
+847 MIAQQTERT

-911 QQLQKEKLIEA
+911 QQLQKEKLIGA

-927 MQKAQA
+927 MQKASA
-933 QQTLI
+933 QQALI
-938 AGFQAALLAYSSQLI
+938 NGGLAATQTMAQLGFPLGVVPAALALAF
-953 PGDPTSPIR
+953 G
-962 GAIASATTLEFAALQ
+962 GLQ
-977 AALIMSKNPVPQYF
+977 AALIMSRNPVPQYF
-991 VGRKDGKEEIAWT
+991 VGRKDGKEEVAWT

-1070 VSPIFIQNE
+1070 VSPIFIQNGS
-1079 KIDYDQ
+1079 IDYDQ

-1100 YDKIAYFEDENGNMF
+1100 YDKIAYFEDEKGNMF

-1123 VFRGKKRKQSIVINT
+1123 VFRGKKRKQSIVINI

>member
-1 MADKLAVI
+1 MDKLAVI
-9 QSEKTVEELNNIS
+9 QSEATKAELEEIS
-22 ESVDKLVGSFNALIK
+22 KSVDKLIGSFNTLIE
-37 VSGEFKTGMSTPKDL
+37 VSGKFNKGMGTPKEL
-52 IESTK
+52 IDSTK
-57 ALNALYRENV
+57 ELNALYRENV
-67 ANIKALEIANS
+67 KNIKALEIANN
-78 QLAAAKAKLVKLEQ
+78 QLASAKAKLVKLEQ
-92 QQAQTAKVINTSTT
+92 QQAQTAKVINTSTA
-106 TQANG
+106 TQAKG
-111 VSQLAGAFDELNQK
+111 ASQLAGAFDELNQK

-148 DAVAV
+148 DAVAQ

-174 INKSTGGMLGIN
+174 INKSTGGMLGLN

-194 EAPNFGMDLRLGIAA
+194 EAPNFGMDLRLGISA

-218 DAISNVREQNKALKL
+218 DAISNVREQNKAMKL
-233 EFIQSA
+233 EFTQSA
-239 KAAEAEAIA
+239 KAAELDAIA
-248 KARATGAS
+248 KAKATGAS

-277 MKSPSLMKQIA
+277 MKSPSLMKQVA
-288 SSIFNWQTMLVLGIT
+288 ASIFNWQTLLVLGIT

-309 KEISEFIKNLGNANN
+309 KEISEWAKNLGNANKAMKVSAEVTKDFN
-324 VMQVS
+324 EAKKEGHKNASQELASAKMLYFVMKDETVA
-329 NDIRKGLV
+329 RKDRL
-337 EMQKEANR
+337 EA
-345 NYATEQIHLKN
+345 AK
-356 LVTSIK
+356 K
-362 NENLSKQQRLVAVK
+362 
-376 ELQELYPKVFGNMTK
+376 LQELYPRIFGNMSQEQMLVGNTAKQYQELEKAIISAAIAEGIRNKISEATNKFLDK
-391 EEILSSN
+391 EEEN
-398 LTKQYN
+398 LKKVGNQKIRVENAKKMGDVTFSGQGETGDITVT
-404 LLTEAIKAKTMA
+404 TEYR
-416 SAIEGKMVDLQNTKL
+416 VDR
-431 ESELKTKEKIAEYT
+431 EE
-445 TKAKALESGNS
+445 KALNDLRKARQK
-456 DKIGVFEQLQDE
+456 DKDNYTNYVNGMLKI
-468 ARMAQMGIFVD
+468 
-479 FNLGGKKGDLA
+479 
-490 LAKAYRELAKKEIEA
+490 AKAYYVEGQKIEGVDKTKTAKP
-505 FKAEREVV
+505 
-513 NKSIEDLNKK
+513 KSD
-523 YQKNTKIGF
+523 
-532 ISTPNTKEPKAKK
+532 
-545 DNTKS
+545 KS

-632 NSKAKLNPIAS
+632 NAKAKLNPIAS
-643 PNDFINTTD
+643 PNDFVNTTD

-719 LAILENQQK
+719 LAILENLQK
-728 VEAINKNTEQLN
+728 IEAINKNTEQLN
-740 LEKSALEKK
+740 LEKSALEEK

-763 NAILAKNTNEIA
+763 NAILAENTNEIA
-775 LTNREIEN
+775 LTNRELEN

-813 DEFDSFYQAI
+813 DEFDSFYQTI

-847 MIAQQTEKT
+847 MIAQQTERT

-911 QQLQKEKLIEA
+911 QQLQREKLIEA

-927 MQKAQA
+927 QQRASA
-933 QQTLI
+933 QQALI
-938 AGFQAALLAYSSQLI
+938 NGGLAATKTMAQLGYPLGVVPAAVALAF
-953 PGDPTSPIR
+953 G
-962 GAIASATTLEFAALQ
+962 GLQ
-977 AALIMSKNPVPQYF
+977 AALIMSRNPVPKYF
-991 VGRKDGKEEIAWT
+991 VGRKDGKEEVAWT

-1056 KVGNELYRKIAKRD
+1056 KVGSELYRKIAKRD

-1079 KIDYDQ
+1079 SIDYDQ

-1100 YDKIAYFEDENGNMF
+1100 YDKIAYFEDEKGNMF

>member
-9 QSEKTVEELNNIS
+9 NSQETINELNSIS
-22 ESVDKLVGSFNALIK
+22 NSVDKLIGSFNELIE
-37 VSGEFKTGMSTPKDL
+37 VSGKFNKGMGTPKEL

-57 ALNALYRENV
+57 QLNALYRENV
-67 ANIKALEIANS
+67 ANIKALEIANN
-78 QLAAAKAKLVKLEQ
+78 QLAAAKSKLVKLEQ

-125 YLAAKKNAMDMG
+125 YLAAKKHAMDMG

-174 INKSTGGMLGIN
+174 INKSTGGMLGLN

-209 LSNNLPYLA
+209 LSNNLPYLT
-218 DAISNVREQNKALKL
+218 DAISNVREQNKAMKL
-233 EFIQSA
+233 EFTESA
-239 KAAEAEAIA
+239 KAAELDAIA
-248 KARATGAS
+248 KAKATGAS

-309 KEISEFIKNLGNANN
+309 KELSAWSKNLFSASSALNSTNSLLKENTELTNKMNTEYADSLTLYNELRLAWIASAGDLKKRNEFLVESKDEFAKLGVEINSVSEAEDFLINNTPNVIKALNLRARAAAYKDIAKEKQRESIENEQKYIKTQEESIQKEFTLAGAWAKFKEEVFGITPNMDFIDQRNAALQASADALKLQNEANN
-324 VMQVS
+324 LL
-329 NDIRKGLV
+329 NKY
-337 EMQKEANR
+337 KP
-345 NYATEQIHLKN
+345 K
-356 LVTSIK
+356 
-362 NENLSKQQRLVAVK
+362 KQNK
-376 ELQELYPKVFGNMTK
+376 
-391 EEILSSN
+391 
-398 LTKQYN
+398 
-404 LLTEAIKAKTMA
+404 KT
-416 SAIEGKMVDLQNTKL
+416 NT
-431 ESELKTKEKIAEYT
+431 
-445 TKAKALESGNS
+445 S
-456 DKIGVFEQLQDE
+456 DKSD
-468 ARMAQMGIFVD
+468 AD
-479 FNLGGKKGDLA
+479 
-490 LAKAYRELAKKEIEA
+490 
-505 FKAEREVV
+505 
-513 NKSIEDLNKK
+513 
-523 YQKNTKIGF
+523 
-532 ISTPNTKEPKAKK
+532 
-545 DNTKS
+545 KS

-643 PNDFINTTD
+643 PNDFVNTTD

-719 LAILENQQK
+719 LAILENLQK
-728 VEAINKNTEQLN
+728 IEAINKNTEQLN

-798 IIKDTFRSMGLDKTA
+798 IIKDTFRSMGLSKTA
-813 DEFDSFYQAI
+813 DEFDSFYQTI

-847 MIAQQTEKT
+847 MIAQQTERT

-903 DEARTIRE
+903 DEARVIRE

-933 QQTLI
+933 QQALI
-938 AGFQAALLAYSSQLI
+938 AGFQAAILAYSSQLI

-962 GAIASATTLEFAALQ
+962 GAIASAATLGFAELQ

-991 VGRKDGKEEIAWT
+991 VGRKDGKEEVAWT

-1079 KIDYDQ
+1079 SIDYDQ

>member
-1 MADKLAVI
+1 MDKLAVI
-9 QSEKTVEELNNIS
+9 QSEATKAELEEIS
-22 ESVDKLVGSFNALIK
+22 KSVDKLIGSFNQLIE
-37 VSGEFKTGMSTPKDL
+37 VSGKFNKGMGTPKEL

-57 ALNALYRENV
+57 QLNALYRENV
-67 ANIKALEIANS
+67 SNIKALEIANN
-78 QLAAAKAKLVKLEQ
+78 QLASAKAKLVKLEQ
-92 QQAQTAKVINTSTT
+92 QQAQTAKVINTSTA
-106 TQANG
+106 TQAKG
-111 VSQLAGAFDELNQK
+111 ASQLAGAFDELNQK

-174 INKSTGGMLGIN
+174 INKSTGGMLGLN

-194 EAPNFGMDLRLGIAA
+194 EAPNFGMDLRLGIAS

-218 DAISNVREQNKALKL
+218 DAISNVREQNKAMKL
-233 EFIQSA
+233 EFTQSA
-239 KAAEAEAIA
+239 KAAELDAIA
-248 KARATGAS
+248 KAKATGAS

-277 MKSPSLMKQIA
+277 MKSPSLMKQVA
-288 SSIFNWQTMLVLGIT
+288 ASIFNWQTLLVLGIT

-309 KEISEFIKNLGNANN
+309 KEISEWAKNLGNANKAMKVSAEVTKDFN
-324 VMQVS
+324 EAKKEGHKNASQELASAKMLYFVMKDETVA
-329 NDIRKGLV
+329 RKDRL
-337 EMQKEANR
+337 EA
-345 NYATEQIHLKN
+345 AK
-356 LVTSIK
+356 K
-362 NENLSKQQRLVAVK
+362 
-376 ELQELYPKVFGNMTK
+376 LQELYPRIFGNMSQEQMLVSNTAKQYQELEKAIISAAIAEGIRNKISEATNKFLDK
-391 EEILSSN
+391 EEEN
-398 LTKQYN
+398 LKKVGNQKIRVENAKKMGDVTFSGQGETGDITVT
-404 LLTEAIKAKTMA
+404 TEYRVDREEKALNDLRKARQKDKDNYTNYVNGMLKIA
-416 SAIEGKMVDLQNTKL
+416 RAYYVEGQKIEGVD
-431 ESELKTKEKIAEYT
+431 KTKT
-445 TKAKALESGNS
+445 AKPKS
-456 DKIGVFEQLQDE
+456 D
-468 ARMAQMGIFVD
+468 
-479 FNLGGKKGDLA
+479 
-490 LAKAYRELAKKEIEA
+490 
-505 FKAEREVV
+505 
-513 NKSIEDLNKK
+513 
-523 YQKNTKIGF
+523 
-532 ISTPNTKEPKAKK
+532 
-545 DNTKS
+545 KS

-610 YNQMININKEY
+610 YSQMININKEY

-632 NSKAKLNPIAS
+632 NAKAKLNPIAS
-643 PNDFINTTD
+643 PNDFVNTTD

-719 LAILENQQK
+719 LAILENLQK
-728 VEAINKNTEQLN
+728 IEAINKNTEQLN

-763 NAILAKNTNEIA
+763 NAILAKNTNEIE

-793 RPIAD
+793 TPIAN
-798 IIKDTFRSMGLDKTA
+798 IIKDTFRSMGLSKTA

-847 MIAQQTEKT
+847 MIAQQTERT

-903 DEARTIRE
+903 DEARVIRE
-911 QQLQKEKLIEA
+911 QQLQKEKLIGA

-933 QQTLI
+933 QQALI
-938 AGFQAALLAYSSQLI
+938 SGFLASILAYSSQLI
-953 PGDPTSPIR
+953 PGDPTSTIR
-962 GAIASATTLEFAALQ
+962 GAIASATTLGFAALQ

-1115 SQKGGQFP
+1115 SQKGGKFP